1 MRKSKLL
8 VLLIIAMLIP
18 IITVLAYLSPSAEAS
33 SFNYQYTASTAPPF
47 VTTID
52 GKSTEVYCSQA
63 GGSLWTSWGVITFY
77 SKSTHDMSPGLAYAL
92 RQCCSMNSRQNLIWM
107 TDISDNISAPS
118 WHPDYD
124 DALVQYNK
132 IAGFNEYYSKL
143 QESGKDVTFE
153 ETDATLQSSENGV
166 FKLGPFKLSFYKSAY
181 SGISRLYL
189 KTDVG
194 TEIEVSRVNFGGYT
208 GSVSDI
214 ASGEEFYV
222 LLSQEDAGKASKV
235 KLVAEYKYE
244 EASGT
249 YTYFEPDDAHKTM
262 SGRTVQRLVTIDY
275 TGGPQKVDDDS
286 PEIELTIDLAGKVFK
301 DNPASKD
308 GTEDGILSTG
318 DEMLEGIE
326 VTLFDS
332 TGAEI
337 AKTTTDKDGYYEF
350 LDQPASKQYYVR
362 FKYNGQLYEPTT
374 YQRVS
379 KVIDNAG
386 TLGPTTIAERS
397 YATDGKQN
405 RQNFNNKFTPVDST
419 HTVPDRDDTTNAAF
433 DIYAYTGPNGMEEL
447 KQYGVSN
454 SKEELLNINFGIKD
468 REQFDMN
475 LRKDLVKVDLNI
487 NGKSHTYDYP
497 GGEQDLEVDI
507 RGTDIPDYNRAIRSS
522 DLQYKAAEQYDQDA
536 DKLQV
541 YVTYKI
547 QLKNQSVGK
556 ITGYVT
562 DLADYYDTSYEY
574 VRSYDENEQEITWE
588 QQSDISGAGKT
599 YHTMHTTALANQGID
614 DKKWIFV
621 EYKVTNDALRALL
634 EEKQSTKENFA
645 QISGYKNTYRE
656 DRKDLNGQLITNAGE
671 NAGLIDIDSTP
682 ANLNPTDSA
691 VQEFVAYS
699 KTDEYQ
705 ALGGEDKTKQS
716 MAIFEDDADA
726 APGLKLIVDDTN
738 KRRLTGTVFED
749 TALAEKLEED
759 NERIGDGAYE
769 DGDNLVNQVK
779 VQLICTN
786 GDVEVKETRTND
798 QGAYEFTDYIPGDYT
813 IKFTY
818 GDYESLVAVQPN
830 NEMYTGQDYK
840 STIYQEANYS
850 DAYWYNNN
858 IDTKI
863 NDAKD
868 DQTRREEVNKY
879 SEDLKYTNATVL
891 NSTAQT
897 DEATLRTLADNTN
910 MNANTAQMSM
920 EIEYVGQENTEYT
933 VRNIDFG
940 IIERP
945 RTKIVLGKNVSHIKL
960 TSTDGTTIF
969 DTNQSTS
976 NLTWKENK
984 YNDRGN
990 MVSTGLVQ
998 GTVDENLL
1006 YGSTL
1011 NVRYTLE
1018 IRNHS
1023 EVDYNE
1029 KSYYVTGVVKDRST
1043 MNRIEP
1049 TSVIEYVPNVLQY
1062 DVELTKANGKVTI
1075 NNTTAT
1081 GNNSVSEW
1089 GIEGNNDLWQ
1099 ILASKRENKNL
1110 PDSYRD
1116 TLLEAGAFDE
1126 ANKTIDEILVTDL
1139 NGVKAKLAR
1148 NDKINLTD
1156 VLTLTRVIART
1167 EDTSNA
1173 DEIQNIAEVIR
1184 LTIDNGRRPYYED
1197 TTNKEVVEIPGNTYP
1212 STLKNI
1218 EEVDT
1223 GRAEVLTFVVPFG
1236 ANRQLTLIVIAIV
1249 SLGIL
1254 VAGIVVIKKKVL

>member
-1 MRKSKLL
+1 MKRFKLL

-47 VTTID
+47 VTNID
-52 GKSTEVYCSQA
+52 GKDTEVYCSQS
-63 GGSLWTSWGVITFY
+63 GGSLWSSWRLTFY
-77 SKSTHDMSPGLAYAL
+77 SQDTHSMSPGLAYAL
-92 RQCCSMNSRQNLIWM
+92 RQCCSINSRQNLVWM
-107 TDISDNISAPS
+107 SEISDNITTPS
-118 WHPDYD
+118 WKPDYD
-124 DALVQYNK
+124 DALIQYNK

-143 QESGKDVTFE
+143 QEAGKEVKFE
-153 ETDATLQSSENGV
+153 DTNATLQDSENGV
-166 FKLGPFKLSFYKSAY
+166 FKLGPFKVSFYKSAY
-181 SGISRLYL
+181 SGISKLYL

-194 TEIEVSRVNFGGYT
+194 TEIEVNRVNFGGYT

-214 ASGEEFYV
+214 DSGEEFYV
-222 LLSQEDAGKASKV
+222 LLSQADAGQASKV
-235 KLVAEYKYE
+235 SLVAEYKYE

-249 YTYFEPDDAHKTM
+249 YTYYKPDKSHQTM
-262 SGRTVQRLVTIDY
+262 DGRTVQRLVTIDY
-275 TGGPQKVDDDS
+275 TGGPQKDDADS

-301 DNPASKD
+301 DNLANKD
-308 GTEDGILSTG
+308 GTEDGIISTG

-350 LDQPASKQYYVR
+350 KDQPASKQYYVR

-379 KVIDNAG
+379 KIIDNAG

-447 KQYGVSN
+447 KYYGVSN

-475 LRKDLVKVDLNI
+475 LRKDLVKVDLHI
-487 NGKSHTYDYP
+487 NGKSHTYNYP

-522 DLQYKAAEQYDQDA
+522 DLQYKAAAQYDQDP

-541 YVTYKI
+541 IVTYKI
-547 QLKNQSVGK
+547 QLRNQSVGK

-574 VRSYDENEQEITWE
+574 IRSYDENEKDITWE
-588 QQSDISGAGKT
+588 QQSDISGSGKT
-599 YHTMHTTALANQGID
+599 YHTMHTTALADQGID

-634 EEKQSTKENFA
+634 EEGSSTKENFA
-645 QISGYKNTYRE
+645 QISGYRNTYRE
-656 DRKDLNGQLITNAGE
+656 ERKDLNGQVITNAGE
-671 NAGLIDIDSTP
+671 NAGLIDVDSTP
-682 ANLNPTDSA
+682 ANLNPTDSR

-699 KTDEYQ
+699 KTEEYQ
-705 ALGGEDKTKQS
+705 ALGGEEKTKQS

-726 APGLKLIVDDTN
+726 APGLKLIVDDAN

-749 TALAEKLEED
+749 AALAEKLKND

-786 GDVEVKETRTND
+786 GDVEVKEARTND

-813 IKFTY
+813 VKFTY
-818 GDYESLVAVQPN
+818 GDYESLIAVQPN
-830 NEMYTGQDYK
+830 SEMYTGQDYK
-840 STIYQEANYS
+840 STIYQESNYS
-850 DAYWYNNN
+850 DTYWYNNN

-891 NSTAQT
+891 NSTVQT
-897 DEATLRTLADNTN
+897 DEATLRTLADKTN

-920 EIEYVGQENTEYT
+920 EIEYVGQENTEYS

-945 RTKIVLGKNVSHIKL
+945 RSDIYVEKTVSNLKL
-960 TSTDGTTIF
+960 STAGDGQTIF
-969 DTNQSTS
+969 NSNQSVS
-976 NLTWKENK
+976 NLTWKPNTREN
-984 YNDRGN
+984 RG
-990 MVSTGLVQ
+990 LIQ
-998 GTVDENLL
+998 ATVDENLL
-1006 YGSTL
+1006 HGATLELTFSIKVVNTGETDYDDETYYNTGVITDVNKIVTLDPAVVADYVSNNLSFDISKNSGWQEITDKTVLTSGDDPYIKAVDENAFNGLQKVIVSTSDNPIVQSDPLVPEKAKDKAGKQSETQSATVFLTKVIASDGST
-1011 NVRYTLE
+1011 T
-1018 IRNHS
+1018 
-1023 EVDYNE
+1023 DD
-1029 KSYYVTGVVKDRST
+1029 T
-1043 MNRIEP
+1043 
-1049 TSVIEYVPNVLQY
+1049 EY
-1062 DVELTKANGKVTI
+1062 E
-1075 NNTTAT
+1075 NT
-1081 GNNSVSEW
+1081 
-1089 GIEGNNDLWQ
+1089 
-1099 ILASKRENKNL
+1099 
-1110 PDSYRD
+1110 
-1116 TLLEAGAFDE
+1116 
-1126 ANKTIDEILVTDL
+1126 
-1139 NGVKAKLAR
+1139 
-1148 NDKINLTD
+1148 
-1156 VLTLTRVIART
+1156 
-1167 EDTSNA
+1167 
-1173 DEIQNIAEVIR
+1173 AEVIESI
-1184 LTIDNGRRPYYED
+1184 TTNGRRTYNAD
-1197 TTNKEVVEIPGNTYP
+1197 VVSIPGNYNLGEP
-1212 STLKNI
+1212 
-1218 EEVDT
+1218 DT
-1223 GRAEVLTFVVPFG
+1223 AQSERIAIVPPFG
-1236 ANRQLTLIVIAIV
+1236 AADAVKYILIGIAIIGV
-1249 SLGIL
+1249 LG
-1254 VAGIVVIKKKVL
+1254 VGIFLIKRKVLTK

>member
-143 QESGKDVTFE
+143 QEAGKEVKFE
-153 ETDATLQSSENGV
+153 DTNATLQDSENGV
-166 FKLGPFKLSFYKSAY
+166 FKLGPFKVSFYKSAY
-181 SGISRLYL
+181 SGISKLYL

-194 TEIEVSRVNFGGYT
+194 TEIEVNRVNFGGYT

-214 ASGEEFYV
+214 DSGEEFYV
-222 LLSQEDAGKASKV
+222 LLSQADAGQASKV
-235 KLVAEYKYE
+235 SLVAEYKYE

-249 YTYFEPDDAHKTM
+249 YTYYKPDKSHQTM
-262 SGRTVQRLVTIDY
+262 DGRTVQRLVTIDY
-275 TGGPQKVDDDS
+275 TGGPQKDDADS

-301 DNPASKD
+301 DNLANKD
-308 GTEDGILSTG
+308 GTEDGIISTG

-350 LDQPASKQYYVR
+350 KDQPASKQYYVR

-379 KVIDNAG
+379 KIIDNAG

-447 KQYGVSN
+447 KYYGVSN

-475 LRKDLVKVDLNI
+475 LRKDLVKVDLHI
-487 NGKSHTYDYP
+487 NGKSHTYNYP

-522 DLQYKAAEQYDQDA
+522 DLQYKAAAQYDQDP

-541 YVTYKI
+541 IVTYKI
-547 QLKNQSVGK
+547 QLRNQSVGK

-574 VRSYDENEQEITWE
+574 IRSYDENEKDITWE
-588 QQSDISGAGKT
+588 QQSDISGSGKT
-599 YHTMHTTALANQGID
+599 YHTMHTTALADQGID

-634 EEKQSTKENFA
+634 EEGSSTKENFA
-645 QISGYKNTYRE
+645 QISGYRNTYRE
-656 DRKDLNGQLITNAGE
+656 ERKDLNGQVITNAGE
-671 NAGLIDIDSTP
+671 NAGLIDVDSTP
-682 ANLNPTDSA
+682 ANLNPTDSR

-699 KTDEYQ
+699 KTEEYQ
-705 ALGGEDKTKQS
+705 ALGGEEKTKQS

-726 APGLKLIVDDTN
+726 APGLKLIVDDAN

-749 TALAEKLEED
+749 AALAEKLKND

-786 GDVEVKETRTND
+786 GDVEVKEARTND

-813 IKFTY
+813 VKFTY
-818 GDYESLVAVQPN
+818 GDYESLIAVQPN
-830 NEMYTGQDYK
+830 SEMYTGQDYK
-840 STIYQEANYS
+840 STIYQESNYS
-850 DAYWYNNN
+850 DTYWYNNN

-897 DEATLRTLADNTN
+897 DEATLRTLADKTN

-920 EIEYVGQENTEYT
+920 EIEYVGQENTEYS

-945 RTKIVLGKNVSHIKL
+945 RSDIYVEKTVSNLKL
-960 TSTDGTTIF
+960 STAGDGQTIF
-969 DTNQSTS
+969 NSNQSVS
-976 NLTWKENK
+976 NLTWKPNTREN
-984 YNDRGN
+984 RG
-990 MVSTGLVQ
+990 LIQ
-998 GTVDENLL
+998 ATVDENLL
-1006 YGSTL
+1006 HGATLELTFSIKVVNTGETDYDDETYYNTGVITDVNKIVTLDPAVVADYVSNNLSFDISKNSGWQEITDKTVLTSGDDPYIKAVDENAFNGLQKVIVSTSDNPIVQSDPLVPEKAKDKAGKQSETQSATVFLTKVIASDGST
-1011 NVRYTLE
+1011 T
-1018 IRNHS
+1018 
-1023 EVDYNE
+1023 DD
-1029 KSYYVTGVVKDRST
+1029 T
-1043 MNRIEP
+1043 
-1049 TSVIEYVPNVLQY
+1049 EY
-1062 DVELTKANGKVTI
+1062 E
-1075 NNTTAT
+1075 NT
-1081 GNNSVSEW
+1081 
-1089 GIEGNNDLWQ
+1089 
-1099 ILASKRENKNL
+1099 
-1110 PDSYRD
+1110 
-1116 TLLEAGAFDE
+1116 
-1126 ANKTIDEILVTDL
+1126 
-1139 NGVKAKLAR
+1139 
-1148 NDKINLTD
+1148 
-1156 VLTLTRVIART
+1156 
-1167 EDTSNA
+1167 
-1173 DEIQNIAEVIR
+1173 AEVIESI
-1184 LTIDNGRRPYYED
+1184 TTNGRRTYNAD
-1197 TTNKEVVEIPGNTYP
+1197 VVSIPGNYNLGEP
-1212 STLKNI
+1212 
-1218 EEVDT
+1218 DT
-1223 GRAEVLTFVVPFG
+1223 AQSERIAIVPPFG
-1236 ANRQLTLIVIAIV
+1236 AADAVKYILIGIAIIGV
-1249 SLGIL
+1249 LG
-1254 VAGIVVIKKKVL
+1254 VGIFLIKRKVLTK

>member
-1 MRKSKLL
+1 MKRFKLL
-8 VLLIIAMLIP
+8 ALIITAILIP
-18 IITVLAYLSPSAEAS
+18 MIAVLAYLSPISQAS
-33 SFNYQYTASTAPPF
+33 SFVYQYNVTNGAPPF
-47 VTTID
+47 VTNID
-52 GKSTEVYCSQA
+52 GKDTEVYCSQS
-63 GGSLWTSWGVITFY
+63 GGSLWSSWRLTFY
-77 SKSTHDMSPGLAYAL
+77 SQDTHSMSPGLAYAL
-92 RQCCSMNSRQNLIWM
+92 SQCCSINSRQNLVWM
-107 TDISDNISAPS
+107 SEISDNITTPS
-118 WHPDYD
+118 WKPDYD
-124 DALVQYNK
+124 DALIQYNK

-143 QESGKDVTFE
+143 QEAGKEVKFE
-153 ETDATLQSSENGV
+153 DTNATLQDSENGV
-166 FKLGPFKLSFYKSAY
+166 FKLGPFKVSFYKSAY
-181 SGISRLYL
+181 SGISKLYL

-194 TEIEVSRVNFGGYT
+194 TEIEVNRVNFGGYT

-214 ASGEEFYV
+214 DSGEEFYV
-222 LLSQEDAGKASKV
+222 LLSQADAGQASKV
-235 KLVAEYKYE
+235 SLVAEYKYE

-249 YTYFEPDDAHKTM
+249 YTYYKPDKSHQTM
-262 SGRTVQRLVTIDY
+262 DGRTVQRLVTIDY
-275 TGGPQKVDDDS
+275 TGGPQKDDADS

-301 DNPASKD
+301 DNLANKD
-308 GTEDGILSTG
+308 GTEDGIISTG

-350 LDQPASKQYYVR
+350 KDQPASKQYYVR

-379 KVIDNAG
+379 KIIDNAG

-447 KQYGVSN
+447 KYYGVSN

-475 LRKDLVKVDLNI
+475 LRKDLVKVDLHI
-487 NGKSHTYDYP
+487 NGKSHTYNYP

-522 DLQYKAAEQYDQDA
+522 DLQYKAAAQYDQDP

-541 YVTYKI
+541 IVTYKI
-547 QLKNQSVGK
+547 QLRNQSVGK

-574 VRSYDENEQEITWE
+574 IRSYDENEKDITWE
-588 QQSDISGAGKT
+588 QQSDISGSGKT
-599 YHTMHTTALANQGID
+599 YHTMHTTALADQGID

-634 EEKQSTKENFA
+634 EEGSSTKENFA
-645 QISGYKNTYRE
+645 QISGYRNTYRE
-656 DRKDLNGQLITNAGE
+656 ERKDLNGQVITNAGE
-671 NAGLIDIDSTP
+671 NAGLIDVDSTP
-682 ANLNPTDSA
+682 ANLNPTDSR

-699 KTDEYQ
+699 KTEEYQ
-705 ALGGEDKTKQS
+705 ALGGEEKTKQS

-726 APGLKLIVDDTN
+726 APGLKLIVDDAN

-749 TALAEKLEED
+749 AALAEKLKND

-786 GDVEVKETRTND
+786 GDVEVKEARTND

-813 IKFTY
+813 VKFTY
-818 GDYESLVAVQPN
+818 GDYESLIAVQPN
-830 NEMYTGQDYK
+830 SEMYTGQDYK
-840 STIYQEANYS
+840 STIYQESNYS
-850 DAYWYNNN
+850 DTYWYNNN

-897 DEATLRTLADNTN
+897 DEATLRTLADKTN

-920 EIEYVGQENTEYT
+920 EIEYVGQENTEYS

-945 RTKIVLGKNVSHIKL
+945 RSDIYVEKTVSNLKL
-960 TSTDGTTIF
+960 STAGDGQTIF
-969 DTNQSTS
+969 NSNQSVS
-976 NLTWKENK
+976 NLTWKPNTREN
-984 YNDRGN
+984 RG
-990 MVSTGLVQ
+990 LIQ
-998 GTVDENLL
+998 ATVDENLL
-1006 YGSTL
+1006 HGATLELTFSIKVVNTGETDYDDETYYNTGVITDVNKIVTLDPAVVADYVSNNLSFDISKNSGWQEITDKTVLTSGDDPYIKAVDENAFNGLQKVIVSTSDNPIVQSDPLVPEKAKDKAGKQSETQSATVFLTKVIASDGST
-1011 NVRYTLE
+1011 T
-1018 IRNHS
+1018 
-1023 EVDYNE
+1023 DD
-1029 KSYYVTGVVKDRST
+1029 T
-1043 MNRIEP
+1043 
-1049 TSVIEYVPNVLQY
+1049 EY
-1062 DVELTKANGKVTI
+1062 E
-1075 NNTTAT
+1075 NT
-1081 GNNSVSEW
+1081 
-1089 GIEGNNDLWQ
+1089 
-1099 ILASKRENKNL
+1099 
-1110 PDSYRD
+1110 
-1116 TLLEAGAFDE
+1116 
-1126 ANKTIDEILVTDL
+1126 
-1139 NGVKAKLAR
+1139 
-1148 NDKINLTD
+1148 
-1156 VLTLTRVIART
+1156 
-1167 EDTSNA
+1167 
-1173 DEIQNIAEVIR
+1173 AEVIESI
-1184 LTIDNGRRPYYED
+1184 TTNGRRTYNAD
-1197 TTNKEVVEIPGNTYP
+1197 VVSIPGNYNLGEP
-1212 STLKNI
+1212 
-1218 EEVDT
+1218 DT
-1223 GRAEVLTFVVPFG
+1223 AQSERIAIVPPFG
-1236 ANRQLTLIVIAIV
+1236 AADAVKYILIGIAIIGV
-1249 SLGIL
+1249 LG
-1254 VAGIVVIKKKVL
+1254 VGIFLIKRKVLTK

>member
-1 MRKSKLL
+1 MKRFKLL
-8 VLLIIAMLIP
+8 ALIITAILIP
-18 IITVLAYLSPSAEAS
+18 MIAVLAYLSPISQAS
-33 SFNYQYTASTAPPF
+33 SFVYQYNVTNGAPPF
-47 VTTID
+47 VTNID
-52 GKSTEVYCSQA
+52 GKDTEVYCSQS
-63 GGSLWTSWGVITFY
+63 GGSLWSSWRLTFY
-77 SKSTHDMSPGLAYAL
+77 SQDTHSMSPGLAYAL
-92 RQCCSMNSRQNLIWM
+92 RQCCSINSRQNLVWM
-107 TDISDNISAPS
+107 SEISDNITTQS
-118 WHPDYD
+118 WKPDYD
-124 DALVQYNK
+124 DALIQYNK

-143 QESGKDVTFE
+143 QEAGKEVKFE
-153 ETDATLQSSENGV
+153 DTNATLQDSENGV
-166 FKLGPFKLSFYKSAY
+166 FKLGPFKVSFYKSAY
-181 SGISRLYL
+181 SGISKLYL

-194 TEIEVSRVNFGGYT
+194 TEIEVNRVNFGGYT

-214 ASGEEFYV
+214 DSGEEFYV
-222 LLSQEDAGKASKV
+222 LLSQADAGQASKV
-235 KLVAEYKYE
+235 SLVAEYKYE

-249 YTYFEPDDAHKTM
+249 YTYYKPDKSHQTM
-262 SGRTVQRLVTIDY
+262 DGRTVQRLVTIDY
-275 TGGPQKVDDDS
+275 TGGPQKDDADS

-301 DNPASKD
+301 DNLANKD
-308 GTEDGILSTG
+308 GTEDGIISTG

-350 LDQPASKQYYVR
+350 KDQPASKQYYVR

-379 KVIDNAG
+379 KIIDNAG

-447 KQYGVSN
+447 KYYGVSN

-475 LRKDLVKVDLNI
+475 LRKDLVKVDLHI
-487 NGKSHTYDYP
+487 NGKSHTYNYP

-522 DLQYKAAEQYDQDA
+522 DLQYKAAAQYDQDP

-541 YVTYKI
+541 IVTYKI
-547 QLKNQSVGK
+547 QLRNQSVGK

-574 VRSYDENEQEITWE
+574 IRSYDENEKDITWE
-588 QQSDISGAGKT
+588 QQSDISGSGKT
-599 YHTMHTTALANQGID
+599 YHTMHTTALADQGID

-634 EEKQSTKENFA
+634 EEGSSTKENFA
-645 QISGYKNTYRE
+645 QISGYRNTYRE
-656 DRKDLNGQLITNAGE
+656 ERKDLNGQVITNAGE
-671 NAGLIDIDSTP
+671 NAGLIDVDSTP
-682 ANLNPTDSA
+682 ANLNPTDSR

-699 KTDEYQ
+699 KTEEYQ
-705 ALGGEDKTKQS
+705 ALGGEEKTKQS

-726 APGLKLIVDDTN
+726 APGLKLIVDDAN

-749 TALAEKLEED
+749 AALAEKLKND

-786 GDVEVKETRTND
+786 GDVEVKEARTND

-813 IKFTY
+813 VKFTY
-818 GDYESLVAVQPN
+818 GDYESLIAVQPN
-830 NEMYTGQDYK
+830 SEMYTGQDYK
-840 STIYQEANYS
+840 STIYQESNYS
-850 DAYWYNNN
+850 DTYWYNNN

-897 DEATLRTLADNTN
+897 DEATLRTLADKTN

-920 EIEYVGQENTEYT
+920 EIEYVGQENTEYS

-945 RTKIVLGKNVSHIKL
+945 RSDIYVEKTVSNLKL
-960 TSTDGTTIF
+960 STAGDGQTIF
-969 DTNQSTS
+969 NSNQSVS
-976 NLTWKENK
+976 NLTWKPNTREN
-984 YNDRGN
+984 RG
-990 MVSTGLVQ
+990 LIQ
-998 GTVDENLL
+998 ATVDENLL
-1006 YGSTL
+1006 HGATLELTFSIKVVNTGETDYDDETYYNTGVITDVNKIVTLDPAVVADYVSNNLSFDISKNSGWQEITDKTVLTSGDDPYIKAVDENAFNGLQKVIVSTSDNPIVQSDPLVPEKAKDKAGKQSETQSATVFLTKVIASDGST
-1011 NVRYTLE
+1011 T
-1018 IRNHS
+1018 
-1023 EVDYNE
+1023 DD
-1029 KSYYVTGVVKDRST
+1029 T
-1043 MNRIEP
+1043 
-1049 TSVIEYVPNVLQY
+1049 EY
-1062 DVELTKANGKVTI
+1062 E
-1075 NNTTAT
+1075 NT
-1081 GNNSVSEW
+1081 
-1089 GIEGNNDLWQ
+1089 
-1099 ILASKRENKNL
+1099 
-1110 PDSYRD
+1110 
-1116 TLLEAGAFDE
+1116 
-1126 ANKTIDEILVTDL
+1126 
-1139 NGVKAKLAR
+1139 
-1148 NDKINLTD
+1148 
-1156 VLTLTRVIART
+1156 
-1167 EDTSNA
+1167 
-1173 DEIQNIAEVIR
+1173 AEVIESI
-1184 LTIDNGRRPYYED
+1184 TTNGRRTYNAD
-1197 TTNKEVVEIPGNTYP
+1197 VVSIPGNYNLGEP
-1212 STLKNI
+1212 
-1218 EEVDT
+1218 DT
-1223 GRAEVLTFVVPFG
+1223 AQSERIAIVPPFG
-1236 ANRQLTLIVIAIV
+1236 AADAVKYILIGIAIIGV
-1249 SLGIL
+1249 LG
-1254 VAGIVVIKKKVL
+1254 VGIFLIKRKVLTK

>member
-1 MRKSKLL
+1 MKRFKLL
-8 VLLIIAMLIP
+8 ALIITAILIP
-18 IITVLAYLSPSAEAS
+18 MIAVLAYLSPISQAS
-33 SFNYQYTASTAPPF
+33 SFVYQYNVTNGAPPF
-47 VTTID
+47 VTNID
-52 GKSTEVYCSQA
+52 GKDTEVYCSQS
-63 GGSLWTSWGVITFY
+63 GGSLWSSWRLTFY
-77 SKSTHDMSPGLAYAL
+77 SQDTHSMSPGLAYAL
-92 RQCCSMNSRQNLIWM
+92 RQCCSINSRQNLVWM
-107 TDISDNISAPS
+107 SEISDNITTPS
-118 WHPDYD
+118 WKPDYD
-124 DALVQYNK
+124 DALIQYNK

-143 QESGKDVTFE
+143 QEAGKEVKFE
-153 ETDATLQSSENGV
+153 DTNATLQDSENGV
-166 FKLGPFKLSFYKSAY
+166 FKLGPFKVSFYKSAY
-181 SGISRLYL
+181 SGISKLYL

-194 TEIEVSRVNFGGYT
+194 TEIEVNRVNFGGYT

-214 ASGEEFYV
+214 DSGEEFYV
-222 LLSQEDAGKASKV
+222 LLSQADAGQASKV
-235 KLVAEYKYE
+235 SLVAEYKYE

-249 YTYFEPDDAHKTM
+249 YTYYKPDKSHQTM
-262 SGRTVQRLVTIDY
+262 DGRTVQRLVTIDY
-275 TGGPQKVDDDS
+275 TGGPQKDDADS

-301 DNPASKD
+301 DNLANKD
-308 GTEDGILSTG
+308 GTEDGIISTG

-350 LDQPASKQYYVR
+350 KDQPASKQYYVR

-379 KVIDNAG
+379 KIIDNAG

-447 KQYGVSN
+447 KYYGVSN

-475 LRKDLVKVDLNI
+475 LRKDLVKVDLHI
-487 NGKSHTYDYP
+487 NGKSHTYNYP

-522 DLQYKAAEQYDQDA
+522 DLQYKAAAQYDQDP

-541 YVTYKI
+541 IVTYKI
-547 QLKNQSVGK
+547 QLRNQSVGK

-574 VRSYDENEQEITWE
+574 IRSYDENEKDITWE
-588 QQSDISGAGKT
+588 QQSDISGSGKT
-599 YHTMHTTALANQGID
+599 YHTMHTTALADQGID

-634 EEKQSTKENFA
+634 EEGSSTKENFA
-645 QISGYKNTYRE
+645 QISGYRNTYRE
-656 DRKDLNGQLITNAGE
+656 ERKDLNGQVITNAGE
-671 NAGLIDIDSTP
+671 NAGLIDVDSTP
-682 ANLNPTDSA
+682 ANLNPTDSR

-699 KTDEYQ
+699 KTEEYQ
-705 ALGGEDKTKQS
+705 ALGGEEKTKQS

-726 APGLKLIVDDTN
+726 APGLKLIVDDAN

-749 TALAEKLEED
+749 AALAEKLKND

-786 GDVEVKETRTND
+786 GDVEVKEARTND

-813 IKFTY
+813 VKFTY
-818 GDYESLVAVQPN
+818 GDYESLIAVQPN
-830 NEMYTGQDYK
+830 SEMYTGQDYK
-840 STIYQEANYS
+840 STIYQESNYS
-850 DAYWYNNN
+850 DTYWYNNN

-897 DEATLRTLADNTN
+897 DEATLRTLADKTN

-920 EIEYVGQENTEYT
+920 EIEYVGQENTEYS

-945 RTKIVLGKNVSHIKL
+945 RSDIYVEKTVSNLKL
-960 TSTDGTTIF
+960 STAGDGQTIF
-969 DTNQSTS
+969 NSNQSVS
-976 NLTWKENK
+976 NLTWKPNTREN
-984 YNDRGN
+984 RG
-990 MVSTGLVQ
+990 LIQ
-998 GTVDENLL
+998 ATVDENLL
-1006 YGSTL
+1006 HGATLELTFSIKVVNTGETDYDDETYYNTGVITDVNKIVTLDPAVVADYVSNNLSFDISKNSGWQEITDKTVLTSGDDPYIKAVDENAFNGLQKVIVSTSDNPIVQSVPLVPEKAKDKAGKQSETQSATVFLTKVIASDGST
-1011 NVRYTLE
+1011 T
-1018 IRNHS
+1018 
-1023 EVDYNE
+1023 DD
-1029 KSYYVTGVVKDRST
+1029 T
-1043 MNRIEP
+1043 
-1049 TSVIEYVPNVLQY
+1049 EY
-1062 DVELTKANGKVTI
+1062 E
-1075 NNTTAT
+1075 NT
-1081 GNNSVSEW
+1081 
-1089 GIEGNNDLWQ
+1089 
-1099 ILASKRENKNL
+1099 
-1110 PDSYRD
+1110 
-1116 TLLEAGAFDE
+1116 
-1126 ANKTIDEILVTDL
+1126 
-1139 NGVKAKLAR
+1139 
-1148 NDKINLTD
+1148 
-1156 VLTLTRVIART
+1156 
-1167 EDTSNA
+1167 
-1173 DEIQNIAEVIR
+1173 AEVIESI
-1184 LTIDNGRRPYYED
+1184 TTNGRRTYNAD
-1197 TTNKEVVEIPGNTYP
+1197 VVSIPGNYNLGEP
-1212 STLKNI
+1212 
-1218 EEVDT
+1218 DT
-1223 GRAEVLTFVVPFG
+1223 AQSERIAIVPPFG
-1236 ANRQLTLIVIAIV
+1236 AADAVKYILIGIAIIGV
-1249 SLGIL
+1249 LG
-1254 VAGIVVIKKKVL
+1254 VGIFLIKRKVLTK

>member
-1 MRKSKLL
+1 MKRFKLL
-8 VLLIIAMLIP
+8 ALIITAILIP
-18 IITVLAYLSPSAEAS
+18 MIAVLAYLSPISQAS
-33 SFNYQYTASTAPPF
+33 SFVYQYNVTNGAPPF
-47 VTTID
+47 VTNID
-52 GKSTEVYCSQA
+52 GKDTEVYCSQS
-63 GGSLWTSWGVITFY
+63 GGSLWSSWRLTFY
-77 SKSTHDMSPGLAYAL
+77 SQDTHSMSPGLAYAL
-92 RQCCSMNSRQNLIWM
+92 RQCCSINSRQNLVWM
-107 TDISDNISAPS
+107 SEISDNITTPS
-118 WHPDYD
+118 WKPDYD
-124 DALVQYNK
+124 DALIQYNK

-143 QESGKDVTFE
+143 QEAGKEVKFE
-153 ETDATLQSSENGV
+153 DTNATLQDSENGV
-166 FKLGPFKLSFYKSAY
+166 FKLGPFKVSFYKSAY
-181 SGISRLYL
+181 SGISKLYL

-194 TEIEVSRVNFGGYT
+194 TEIEVNRVNFGGYT

-214 ASGEEFYV
+214 DSGEEFYV
-222 LLSQEDAGKASKV
+222 LLSQADAGQASKV
-235 KLVAEYKYE
+235 SLVAEYKYE

-249 YTYFEPDDAHKTM
+249 YTYYKPDKSHQTM
-262 SGRTVQRLVTIDY
+262 DGRTVQRLVTIDY
-275 TGGPQKVDDDS
+275 TGGPQKDDADS

-301 DNPASKD
+301 DNLANKD
-308 GTEDGILSTG
+308 GTEDGIISTG

-350 LDQPASKQYYVR
+350 KEQPASKQYYVR

-379 KVIDNAG
+379 KIIDNAG

-447 KQYGVSN
+447 KYYGVSN

-475 LRKDLVKVDLNI
+475 LRKDLVKVDLHI
-487 NGKSHTYDYP
+487 NGKSHTYNYP

-522 DLQYKAAEQYDQDA
+522 DLQYKAAAQYDQDP

-541 YVTYKI
+541 IVTYKI
-547 QLKNQSVGK
+547 QLRNQSVGK

-574 VRSYDENEQEITWE
+574 IRSYDENEKDITWE
-588 QQSDISGAGKT
+588 QQSDISGSGKT
-599 YHTMHTTALANQGID
+599 YHTMHTTALADQGID

-634 EEKQSTKENFA
+634 EEGSSTKENFA
-645 QISGYKNTYRE
+645 QISGYRNTYRE
-656 DRKDLNGQLITNAGE
+656 ERKDLNGQVITNAGE
-671 NAGLIDIDSTP
+671 NAGLIDVDSTP
-682 ANLNPTDSA
+682 ANLNPTDSR

-699 KTDEYQ
+699 KTEEYQ
-705 ALGGEDKTKQS
+705 ALGGEEKTKQS

-726 APGLKLIVDDTN
+726 APGLKLIVDDAN

-749 TALAEKLEED
+749 AALAEKLKND

-786 GDVEVKETRTND
+786 GDVEVKEARTND

-813 IKFTY
+813 VKFTY
-818 GDYESLVAVQPN
+818 GDYESLIAVQPN
-830 NEMYTGQDYK
+830 SEMYTGQDYK
-840 STIYQEANYS
+840 STIYQESNYS
-850 DAYWYNNN
+850 DTYWYNNN

-897 DEATLRTLADNTN
+897 DEATLRTLADKTN

-920 EIEYVGQENTEYT
+920 EIEYVGQENTEYS

-945 RTKIVLGKNVSHIKL
+945 RSDIYVEKTVSNLKL
-960 TSTDGTTIF
+960 STAGDGQTIF
-969 DTNQSTS
+969 NSNQSVS
-976 NLTWKENK
+976 NLTWKPNTREN
-984 YNDRGN
+984 RG
-990 MVSTGLVQ
+990 LIQ
-998 GTVDENLL
+998 ATVDENLL
-1006 YGSTL
+1006 HGATLELTFSIKVVNTGETDYDDETYYNTGVITDVNKIVTLDPAVVADYVSNNLSFDISKNSGWQEITDKTVLTSGDDPYIKAVDENAFNGLQKVIVSTSDNPIVQSDPLVPEKAKDKAGKQSETQSATVFLTKVIASDGST
-1011 NVRYTLE
+1011 T
-1018 IRNHS
+1018 
-1023 EVDYNE
+1023 DD
-1029 KSYYVTGVVKDRST
+1029 T
-1043 MNRIEP
+1043 
-1049 TSVIEYVPNVLQY
+1049 EY
-1062 DVELTKANGKVTI
+1062 E
-1075 NNTTAT
+1075 NT
-1081 GNNSVSEW
+1081 
-1089 GIEGNNDLWQ
+1089 
-1099 ILASKRENKNL
+1099 
-1110 PDSYRD
+1110 
-1116 TLLEAGAFDE
+1116 
-1126 ANKTIDEILVTDL
+1126 
-1139 NGVKAKLAR
+1139 
-1148 NDKINLTD
+1148 
-1156 VLTLTRVIART
+1156 
-1167 EDTSNA
+1167 
-1173 DEIQNIAEVIR
+1173 AEVIESI
-1184 LTIDNGRRPYYED
+1184 TTNGRRTYNAD
-1197 TTNKEVVEIPGNTYP
+1197 VVSIPGNYNLGEP
-1212 STLKNI
+1212 
-1218 EEVDT
+1218 DT
-1223 GRAEVLTFVVPFG
+1223 AQSERIAIVPPFG
-1236 ANRQLTLIVIAIV
+1236 AADAVKYILIGIAIIGV
-1249 SLGIL
+1249 LG
-1254 VAGIVVIKKKVL
+1254 VGIFLIKRKVLTK

>member
-1 MRKSKLL
+1 MKRFKLL
-8 VLLIIAMLIP
+8 ALIITAILIP
-18 IITVLAYLSPSAEAS
+18 MIAVLAYLSPISQAS
-33 SFNYQYTASTAPPF
+33 SFVYQYNVTNGAPPF
-47 VTTID
+47 VTNID
-52 GKSTEVYCSQA
+52 GKDTEVYCSQS
-63 GGSLWTSWGVITFY
+63 GGSLWSSWRLTFY
-77 SKSTHDMSPGLAYAL
+77 SQDTHSMSPGLAYAL
-92 RQCCSMNSRQNLIWM
+92 RQCCSINSRQNLVWM
-107 TDISDNISAPS
+107 SEISDNITTPS
-118 WHPDYD
+118 WKPDYD
-124 DALVQYNK
+124 DALIQYNK

-143 QESGKDVTFE
+143 QEAGKEVKFE
-153 ETDATLQSSENGV
+153 DTNATLQDSENGV
-166 FKLGPFKLSFYKSAY
+166 FKLGPFKVSFYKSAY
-181 SGISRLYL
+181 SGISKLYL

-194 TEIEVSRVNFGGYT
+194 TEIEVNRVNFGGYT

-214 ASGEEFYV
+214 DSGEEFYV
-222 LLSQEDAGKASKV
+222 LLSQADAGQASKV
-235 KLVAEYKYE
+235 SLVAEYKYE

-249 YTYFEPDDAHKTM
+249 YTYYKPDKSHQTM
-262 SGRTVQRLVTIDY
+262 DGRTVQRLVTIDY
-275 TGGPQKVDDDS
+275 TGGPQKDDADS

-301 DNPASKD
+301 DNLANKD
-308 GTEDGILSTG
+308 GTEDGIISTG

-350 LDQPASKQYYVR
+350 KDQPASKQYYVR

-379 KVIDNAG
+379 KIIDNAG

-447 KQYGVSN
+447 KYYGVSN

-475 LRKDLVKVDLNI
+475 LRKDLVKVDLHI
-487 NGKSHTYDYP
+487 NGKSHTYNYP

-522 DLQYKAAEQYDQDA
+522 DLQYKAAAQYDQDP

-541 YVTYKI
+541 IVTYKI
-547 QLKNQSVGK
+547 QLRNQSVGK

-574 VRSYDENEQEITWE
+574 IRSYDENEKDITWE
-588 QQSDISGAGKT
+588 QQSDISGSGKT
-599 YHTMHTTALANQGID
+599 YHTMHTTALADQGID

-634 EEKQSTKENFA
+634 EEGSSTKENFV
-645 QISGYKNTYRE
+645 QISGYRNTYRE
-656 DRKDLNGQLITNAGE
+656 ERKDLNGQVITNAGE
-671 NAGLIDIDSTP
+671 NAGLIDVDSTP
-682 ANLNPTDSA
+682 ANLNPTDSR

-699 KTDEYQ
+699 KTEEYQ
-705 ALGGEDKTKQS
+705 ALGGEEKTKQS

-726 APGLKLIVDDTN
+726 APGLKLIVDDAN

-749 TALAEKLEED
+749 AALAEKLKND

-786 GDVEVKETRTND
+786 GDVEVKEARTND

-813 IKFTY
+813 VKFTY
-818 GDYESLVAVQPN
+818 GDYESLIAVQPN
-830 NEMYTGQDYK
+830 SEMYTGQDYK
-840 STIYQEANYS
+840 STIYQESNYS
-850 DAYWYNNN
+850 DTYWYNNN

-897 DEATLRTLADNTN
+897 DEATLRTLADKTN

-920 EIEYVGQENTEYT
+920 EIEYVGQENTEYS

-945 RTKIVLGKNVSHIKL
+945 RSDIYVEKTVSNLKL
-960 TSTDGTTIF
+960 STAGDGQTIF
-969 DTNQSTS
+969 NSNQSVS
-976 NLTWKENK
+976 NLTWKPNTREN
-984 YNDRGN
+984 RG
-990 MVSTGLVQ
+990 LIQ
-998 GTVDENLL
+998 ATVDENLL
-1006 YGSTL
+1006 HGATLELTFSIKVVNTGETDYDDETYYNTGVITDVNKIVTLDPAVVADYVSNNLSFDISKNSGWQEITDKTVLTSGDDPYIKAVDENAFNGLQKVIVSTSDNPIVQSDPLVPEKAKDKAGKQSETQSATVFLTKVIASDGST
-1011 NVRYTLE
+1011 T
-1018 IRNHS
+1018 
-1023 EVDYNE
+1023 DD
-1029 KSYYVTGVVKDRST
+1029 T
-1043 MNRIEP
+1043 
-1049 TSVIEYVPNVLQY
+1049 EY
-1062 DVELTKANGKVTI
+1062 E
-1075 NNTTAT
+1075 NT
-1081 GNNSVSEW
+1081 
-1089 GIEGNNDLWQ
+1089 
-1099 ILASKRENKNL
+1099 
-1110 PDSYRD
+1110 
-1116 TLLEAGAFDE
+1116 
-1126 ANKTIDEILVTDL
+1126 
-1139 NGVKAKLAR
+1139 
-1148 NDKINLTD
+1148 
-1156 VLTLTRVIART
+1156 
-1167 EDTSNA
+1167 
-1173 DEIQNIAEVIR
+1173 AEVIESI
-1184 LTIDNGRRPYYED
+1184 TTNGRRTYNAD
-1197 TTNKEVVEIPGNTYP
+1197 VVSIPGNYNLGEP
-1212 STLKNI
+1212 
-1218 EEVDT
+1218 DT
-1223 GRAEVLTFVVPFG
+1223 AQSERIAIVPPFG
-1236 ANRQLTLIVIAIV
+1236 AADAVKYILIGIAIIGV
-1249 SLGIL
+1249 LG
-1254 VAGIVVIKKKVL
+1254 VGIFLIKRKVLTK

>member
-562 DLADYYDTSYEY
+562 D
-574 VRSYDENEQEITWE
+574 
-588 QQSDISGAGKT
+588 
-599 YHTMHTTALANQGID
+599 
-614 DKKWIFV
+614 
-621 EYKVTNDALRALL
+621 
-634 EEKQSTKENFA
+634 
-645 QISGYKNTYRE
+645 
-656 DRKDLNGQLITNAGE
+656 
-671 NAGLIDIDSTP
+671 
-682 ANLNPTDSA
+682 
-691 VQEFVAYS
+691 
-699 KTDEYQ
+699 
-705 ALGGEDKTKQS
+705 
-716 MAIFEDDADA
+716 
-726 APGLKLIVDDTN
+726 
-738 KRRLTGTVFED
+738 
-749 TALAEKLEED
+749 
-759 NERIGDGAYE
+759 
-769 DGDNLVNQVK
+769 
-779 VQLICTN
+779 
-786 GDVEVKETRTND
+786 
-798 QGAYEFTDYIPGDYT
+798 
-813 IKFTY
+813 
-818 GDYESLVAVQPN
+818 
-830 NEMYTGQDYK
+830 
-840 STIYQEANYS
+840 
-850 DAYWYNNN
+850 
-858 IDTKI
+858 
-863 NDAKD
+863 
-868 DQTRREEVNKY
+868 
-879 SEDLKYTNATVL
+879 
-891 NSTAQT
+891 
-897 DEATLRTLADNTN
+897 
-910 MNANTAQMSM
+910 
-920 EIEYVGQENTEYT
+920 
-933 VRNIDFG
+933 
-940 IIERP
+940 
-945 RTKIVLGKNVSHIKL
+945 
-960 TSTDGTTIF
+960 
-969 DTNQSTS
+969 
-976 NLTWKENK
+976 
-984 YNDRGN
+984 
-990 MVSTGLVQ
+990 
-998 GTVDENLL
+998 
-1006 YGSTL
+1006 
-1011 NVRYTLE
+1011 
-1018 IRNHS
+1018 
-1023 EVDYNE
+1023 
-1029 KSYYVTGVVKDRST
+1029 
-1043 MNRIEP
+1043 
-1049 TSVIEYVPNVLQY
+1049 
-1062 DVELTKANGKVTI
+1062 
-1075 NNTTAT
+1075 
-1081 GNNSVSEW
+1081 
-1089 GIEGNNDLWQ
+1089 
-1099 ILASKRENKNL
+1099 
-1110 PDSYRD
+1110 
-1116 TLLEAGAFDE
+1116 
-1126 ANKTIDEILVTDL
+1126 
-1139 NGVKAKLAR
+1139 
-1148 NDKINLTD
+1148 
-1156 VLTLTRVIART
+1156 
-1167 EDTSNA
+1167 
-1173 DEIQNIAEVIR
+1173 
-1184 LTIDNGRRPYYED
+1184 
-1197 TTNKEVVEIPGNTYP
+1197 
-1212 STLKNI
+1212 
-1218 EEVDT
+1218 
-1223 GRAEVLTFVVPFG
+1223 
-1236 ANRQLTLIVIAIV
+1236 
-1249 SLGIL
+1249 
-1254 VAGIVVIKKKVL
+1254 

>member
-1 MRKSKLL
+1 MKRFKLL
-8 VLLIIAMLIP
+8 ALIITAILIP
-18 IITVLAYLSPSAEAS
+18 MIAVLAYLSPISQAS
-33 SFNYQYTASTAPPF
+33 SFVYQYNVTNGAPPF
-47 VTTID
+47 VTNID
-52 GKSTEVYCSQA
+52 GKDTEVYCSQS
-63 GGSLWTSWGVITFY
+63 GGSLWSSWRLTFY
-77 SKSTHDMSPGLAYAL
+77 SQDTHSMSPGLAYAL
-92 RQCCSMNSRQNLIWM
+92 RQCCSINSRQNLVWM
-107 TDISDNISAPS
+107 SEISDNITTPS
-118 WHPDYD
+118 WKPDYD
-124 DALVQYNK
+124 DALIQYNK

-143 QESGKDVTFE
+143 QEAGKEVKFE
-153 ETDATLQSSENGV
+153 DTNATLQDSENGV
-166 FKLGPFKLSFYKSAY
+166 FKLGPFKVSFYKSAY
-181 SGISRLYL
+181 SGISKLYL

-194 TEIEVSRVNFGGYT
+194 TEIEVNRVNFGGYT

-214 ASGEEFYV
+214 DSGEEFYV
-222 LLSQEDAGKASKV
+222 LLSQADAGQASKV
-235 KLVAEYKYE
+235 SLVAEYKYE

-249 YTYFEPDDAHKTM
+249 YTYYKPDKSHQTM
-262 SGRTVQRLVTIDY
+262 DGRTVQRLVTIDY
-275 TGGPQKVDDDS
+275 TGGPQKDDADS

-301 DNPASKD
+301 DNLANKD
-308 GTEDGILSTG
+308 GTEDGIISTG

-350 LDQPASKQYYVR
+350 KDQPASKQYYVR

-379 KVIDNAG
+379 KIIDNAG

-447 KQYGVSN
+447 KYYGVSN

-475 LRKDLVKVDLNI
+475 LRKDLVKVDLHI
-487 NGKSHTYDYP
+487 NGKSHTYNYP

-522 DLQYKAAEQYDQDA
+522 DLQYKAAAQYDQDP

-541 YVTYKI
+541 IVTYKI
-547 QLKNQSVGK
+547 QLRNQSVGK

-574 VRSYDENEQEITWE
+574 IRSYDENEKDITWE
-588 QQSDISGAGKT
+588 QQSDISGSGKT
-599 YHTMHTTALANQGID
+599 YHTMHTTALADQGID

-634 EEKQSTKENFA
+634 EEGSSTKENFA
-645 QISGYKNTYRE
+645 QISGYRNTYRE
-656 DRKDLNGQLITNAGE
+656 ERKDLNGQVITNAGE
-671 NAGLIDIDSTP
+671 NAGLIDVDSTP
-682 ANLNPTDSA
+682 ANLNPTDSR

-699 KTDEYQ
+699 KTEEYQ
-705 ALGGEDKTKQS
+705 ALGGEEKTKQS

-726 APGLKLIVDDTN
+726 APGLKLIVDDAN

-749 TALAEKLEED
+749 AALAEKLKND

-786 GDVEVKETRTND
+786 GDVEVKEARTND

-813 IKFTY
+813 VKFTY
-818 GDYESLVAVQPN
+818 GDYESLIAVQPN
-830 NEMYTGQDYK
+830 SEMYTGQDYK
-840 STIYQEANYS
+840 STIYQESNYS
-850 DAYWYNNN
+850 DTYWYNNN

-897 DEATLRTLADNTN
+897 DEATLRTLADKTN

-920 EIEYVGQENTEYT
+920 EIEYVGQENTEYS

-945 RTKIVLGKNVSHIKL
+945 RSDIYVEKTVSNLKL
-960 TSTDGTTIF
+960 STAGDGQTIF
-969 DTNQSTS
+969 NSNQSVS
-976 NLTWKENK
+976 NLTWKPNTREN
-984 YNDRGN
+984 RG
-990 MVSTGLVQ
+990 LIQ
-998 GTVDENLL
+998 ATVDENLL
-1006 YGSTL
+1006 HGATLELTFSIKVVNTGETDYDDETYYNTGVITDVNKIVTLDPAVVADYVSNNLSFDISKNSGWQEITDKTVLTSGDDPYIKAVDENAFNGLQKVIVSTSDNPIVQSDPLVPEKAKDKAGKQSETQSATVFLTKVIASDGST
-1011 NVRYTLE
+1011 T
-1018 IRNHS
+1018 
-1023 EVDYNE
+1023 DD
-1029 KSYYVTGVVKDRST
+1029 T
-1043 MNRIEP
+1043 
-1049 TSVIEYVPNVLQY
+1049 EY
-1062 DVELTKANGKVTI
+1062 E
-1075 NNTTAT
+1075 NT
-1081 GNNSVSEW
+1081 
-1089 GIEGNNDLWQ
+1089 
-1099 ILASKRENKNL
+1099 
-1110 PDSYRD
+1110 
-1116 TLLEAGAFDE
+1116 
-1126 ANKTIDEILVTDL
+1126 
-1139 NGVKAKLAR
+1139 
-1148 NDKINLTD
+1148 
-1156 VLTLTRVIART
+1156 
-1167 EDTSNA
+1167 
-1173 DEIQNIAEVIR
+1173 AEVIESIT
-1184 LTIDNGRRPYYED
+1184 TIGRRTYNAD
-1197 TTNKEVVEIPGNTYP
+1197 VVSIPGNYNLGEP
-1212 STLKNI
+1212 
-1218 EEVDT
+1218 DT
-1223 GRAEVLTFVVPFG
+1223 AQSERIAIVPPFG
-1236 ANRQLTLIVIAIV
+1236 AADAVKYILIGIAIIGV
-1249 SLGIL
+1249 LG
-1254 VAGIVVIKKKVL
+1254 VGIFLIKRKVLTK

>member
-1 MRKSKLL
+1 MKRFKLL
-8 VLLIIAMLIP
+8 ALIITAILIP
-18 IITVLAYLSPSAEAS
+18 MIAVLAYLSPISQAS
-33 SFNYQYTASTAPPF
+33 SFVYQYNVTNGAPPF
-47 VTTID
+47 VTNID
-52 GKSTEVYCSQA
+52 GKDTEVYCSQS
-63 GGSLWTSWGVITFY
+63 GGSLWSSWRLTFY
-77 SKSTHDMSPGLAYAL
+77 SQDTHSMSPGLAYAL
-92 RQCCSMNSRQNLIWM
+92 RQCCSINSRQNLVWM
-107 TDISDNISAPS
+107 SEISDNITTPS
-118 WHPDYD
+118 WKPDYD
-124 DALVQYNK
+124 DALIQYNK

-143 QESGKDVTFE
+143 QEAGKEVKFE
-153 ETDATLQSSENGV
+153 DTNATLQDSENGV
-166 FKLGPFKLSFYKSAY
+166 FKLGPFKVSFYKSAY

-350 LDQPASKQYYVR
+350 KDQPASKQYYVR

-379 KVIDNAG
+379 KIIDNAG

-447 KQYGVSN
+447 KYYGVSN

-475 LRKDLVKVDLNI
+475 LRKDLVKVDLHI
-487 NGKSHTYDYP
+487 NGKSHTYNYP

-522 DLQYKAAEQYDQDA
+522 DLQYKAAAQYDQDP

-541 YVTYKI
+541 IVTYKI
-547 QLKNQSVGK
+547 QLRNQSVGK

-574 VRSYDENEQEITWE
+574 IRSYDENEKDITWE
-588 QQSDISGAGKT
+588 QQSDISGSGKT
-599 YHTMHTTALANQGID
+599 YHTMHTTALADQGID

-634 EEKQSTKENFA
+634 EEGSSTKENFA
-645 QISGYKNTYRE
+645 QISGYRNTYRE
-656 DRKDLNGQLITNAGE
+656 ERKDLNGQVITNAGE
-671 NAGLIDIDSTP
+671 NAGLIDVDSTP
-682 ANLNPTDSA
+682 ANLNPTDSR

-699 KTDEYQ
+699 KTEEYQ
-705 ALGGEDKTKQS
+705 ALGGEEKTKQS

-726 APGLKLIVDDTN
+726 APGLKLIVDDAN

-749 TALAEKLEED
+749 AALAEKLKND

-786 GDVEVKETRTND
+786 GDVEVKEARTND

-813 IKFTY
+813 VKFTY
-818 GDYESLVAVQPN
+818 GDYESLIAVQPN
-830 NEMYTGQDYK
+830 SEMYTGQDYK
-840 STIYQEANYS
+840 STIYQESNYS
-850 DAYWYNNN
+850 DTYWYNNN

-897 DEATLRTLADNTN
+897 DEATLRTLADKTN

-920 EIEYVGQENTEYT
+920 EIEYVGQENTEYS

-945 RTKIVLGKNVSHIKL
+945 RSDIYVEKTVSNLKL
-960 TSTDGTTIF
+960 STAGDGQTIF
-969 DTNQSTS
+969 NSNQSVS
-976 NLTWKENK
+976 NLTWKPNTREN
-984 YNDRGN
+984 RG
-990 MVSTGLVQ
+990 LIQ
-998 GTVDENLL
+998 ATVDENLL
-1006 YGSTL
+1006 HGATLELTFSIKVVNTGETDYDDETYYNTGVITDVNKIVTLDPAVVADYVSNNLSFDISKNSGWQEITDKTVLTSGDDPYIKAVDENAFNGLQKVIVSTSDNPIVQSDPLVPEKAKDKAGKQSETQSATVFLTKVIASDGST
-1011 NVRYTLE
+1011 T
-1018 IRNHS
+1018 
-1023 EVDYNE
+1023 DD
-1029 KSYYVTGVVKDRST
+1029 T
-1043 MNRIEP
+1043 
-1049 TSVIEYVPNVLQY
+1049 EY
-1062 DVELTKANGKVTI
+1062 E
-1075 NNTTAT
+1075 NT
-1081 GNNSVSEW
+1081 
-1089 GIEGNNDLWQ
+1089 
-1099 ILASKRENKNL
+1099 
-1110 PDSYRD
+1110 
-1116 TLLEAGAFDE
+1116 
-1126 ANKTIDEILVTDL
+1126 
-1139 NGVKAKLAR
+1139 
-1148 NDKINLTD
+1148 
-1156 VLTLTRVIART
+1156 
-1167 EDTSNA
+1167 
-1173 DEIQNIAEVIR
+1173 AEVIESI
-1184 LTIDNGRRPYYED
+1184 TTNGRRTYNAD
-1197 TTNKEVVEIPGNTYP
+1197 VVSIPGNYNLGEP
-1212 STLKNI
+1212 
-1218 EEVDT
+1218 DT
-1223 GRAEVLTFVVPFG
+1223 AQSERIAIVPPFG
-1236 ANRQLTLIVIAIV
+1236 AADAVKYILIGIAIIGV
-1249 SLGIL
+1249 LG
-1254 VAGIVVIKKKVL
+1254 VGIFLIKRKVLTK

>member
-1 MRKSKLL
+1 MKRFKLL
-8 VLLIIAMLIP
+8 ALIITAILIP
-18 IITVLAYLSPSAEAS
+18 MIAVLAYLSPISQAS
-33 SFNYQYTASTAPPF
+33 SFVYQYNVTNGAPPF
-47 VTTID
+47 VTNID
-52 GKSTEVYCSQA
+52 GKDTEVYCSQS
-63 GGSLWTSWGVITFY
+63 GGSLWSSWRLTFY
-77 SKSTHDMSPGLAYAL
+77 SQDTHSMSPGLAYAL
-92 RQCCSMNSRQNLIWM
+92 RQCCSINSRQNLVWM
-107 TDISDNISAPS
+107 SEISDNITTPS
-118 WHPDYD
+118 WKPDYD
-124 DALVQYNK
+124 DALIQYNK

-143 QESGKDVTFE
+143 QEAGKEVKFE
-153 ETDATLQSSENGV
+153 DTNATLQDSENGV
-166 FKLGPFKLSFYKSAY
+166 FKLGPFKVSFYKSAY
-181 SGISRLYL
+181 SGISKLYL

-194 TEIEVSRVNFGGYT
+194 TEIEVNRVNFGGYT

-214 ASGEEFYV
+214 DSGEEFYV
-222 LLSQEDAGKASKV
+222 LLSQADAGQASKV
-235 KLVAEYKYE
+235 SLVAEYKYE

-249 YTYFEPDDAHKTM
+249 YTYYKPDKSHQTM
-262 SGRTVQRLVTIDY
+262 DGRTVQRLVTIDY
-275 TGGPQKVDDDS
+275 TGGPQKDDADS

-301 DNPASKD
+301 DNLANKD
-308 GTEDGILSTG
+308 GTEDGIISTG

-350 LDQPASKQYYVR
+350 KDQPASKQYYVR

-379 KVIDNAG
+379 KIIDNAG
-386 TLGPTTIAERS
+386 TLGSTTIAERS

-447 KQYGVSN
+447 KYYGVSN

-475 LRKDLVKVDLNI
+475 LRKDLVKVDLHI
-487 NGKSHTYDYP
+487 NGKSHTYNYP

-522 DLQYKAAEQYDQDA
+522 DLQYKAAAQYDQDP

-541 YVTYKI
+541 IVTYKI
-547 QLKNQSVGK
+547 QLRNQSVGK

-574 VRSYDENEQEITWE
+574 IRSYDENEKDITWE
-588 QQSDISGAGKT
+588 QQSDISGSGKT
-599 YHTMHTTALANQGID
+599 YHTMHTTALADQGID

-634 EEKQSTKENFA
+634 EEGSSTKENFA
-645 QISGYKNTYRE
+645 QISGYRNTYRE
-656 DRKDLNGQLITNAGE
+656 ERKDLNGQVITNAGE
-671 NAGLIDIDSTP
+671 NAGLIDVDSTP
-682 ANLNPTDSA
+682 ANLNPTDSR

-699 KTDEYQ
+699 KTEEYQ
-705 ALGGEDKTKQS
+705 ALGGEEKTKQS

-726 APGLKLIVDDTN
+726 APGLKLIVDDAN

-749 TALAEKLEED
+749 AALAEKLKND

-786 GDVEVKETRTND
+786 GDVEVKEARTND

-813 IKFTY
+813 VKFTY
-818 GDYESLVAVQPN
+818 GDYESLIAVQPN
-830 NEMYTGQDYK
+830 SEMYTGQDYK
-840 STIYQEANYS
+840 STIYQESNYS
-850 DAYWYNNN
+850 DTYWYNNN

-897 DEATLRTLADNTN
+897 DEATLRTLADKTN

-920 EIEYVGQENTEYT
+920 EIEYVGQENTEYS

-945 RTKIVLGKNVSHIKL
+945 RSDIYVEKTVSNLKL
-960 TSTDGTTIF
+960 STAGDGQTIF
-969 DTNQSTS
+969 NSNQSVS
-976 NLTWKENK
+976 NLTWKPNTREN
-984 YNDRGN
+984 RG
-990 MVSTGLVQ
+990 LIQ
-998 GTVDENLL
+998 ATVDENLL
-1006 YGSTL
+1006 HGATLELTFSIKVVNTGETDYDDETYYNTGVITDVNKIVTLDPAVVADYVSNNLSFDISKNSGWQEITDKTVLTSGDDPYIKAVDENAFNGLQKVIVSTSDNPIVQSDPLVPEKAKDKAGKQSETQSATVFLTKVIASDGST
-1011 NVRYTLE
+1011 T
-1018 IRNHS
+1018 
-1023 EVDYNE
+1023 DD
-1029 KSYYVTGVVKDRST
+1029 T
-1043 MNRIEP
+1043 
-1049 TSVIEYVPNVLQY
+1049 EY
-1062 DVELTKANGKVTI
+1062 E
-1075 NNTTAT
+1075 NT
-1081 GNNSVSEW
+1081 
-1089 GIEGNNDLWQ
+1089 
-1099 ILASKRENKNL
+1099 
-1110 PDSYRD
+1110 
-1116 TLLEAGAFDE
+1116 
-1126 ANKTIDEILVTDL
+1126 
-1139 NGVKAKLAR
+1139 
-1148 NDKINLTD
+1148 
-1156 VLTLTRVIART
+1156 
-1167 EDTSNA
+1167 
-1173 DEIQNIAEVIR
+1173 AEVIESI
-1184 LTIDNGRRPYYED
+1184 TTNGRRTYNAD
-1197 TTNKEVVEIPGNTYP
+1197 VVSIPGNYNLGEP
-1212 STLKNI
+1212 
-1218 EEVDT
+1218 DT
-1223 GRAEVLTFVVPFG
+1223 AQSERIAIVPPFG
-1236 ANRQLTLIVIAIV
+1236 AADAVKYILIGIAIIGV
-1249 SLGIL
+1249 LG
-1254 VAGIVVIKKKVL
+1254 VGIFLIKRKVLTK

>member
-1 MRKSKLL
+1 MKRFKLL
-8 VLLIIAMLIP
+8 ALIITAILIP
-18 IITVLAYLSPSAEAS
+18 MIAVLAYLSPISQAS
-33 SFNYQYTASTAPPF
+33 SFVYQYNVTNGAPPF
-47 VTTID
+47 VTNID
-52 GKSTEVYCSQA
+52 GKDTEVYCSQS
-63 GGSLWTSWGVITFY
+63 GGSLWSSWRLTFY
-77 SKSTHDMSPGLAYAL
+77 SQDTHSMSPGLAYAL
-92 RQCCSMNSRQNLIWM
+92 RQCCSINSRQNLVWM
-107 TDISDNISAPS
+107 SEISDNITTPS
-118 WHPDYD
+118 WKPDYD
-124 DALVQYNK
+124 DALIQYNK

-143 QESGKDVTFE
+143 QEAGKEVKFE
-153 ETDATLQSSENGV
+153 DTNATLQDSENGV
-166 FKLGPFKLSFYKSAY
+166 FKLGPFKVSFYKSAY
-181 SGISRLYL
+181 SGISKLYL

-194 TEIEVSRVNFGGYT
+194 TEIEVNRVNFGGYT

-214 ASGEEFYV
+214 DSGEEFYV
-222 LLSQEDAGKASKV
+222 LLSQADAGQASKV
-235 KLVAEYKYE
+235 SLVAEYKYE

-249 YTYFEPDDAHKTM
+249 YTYYKPDKSHQTM
-262 SGRTVQRLVTIDY
+262 DGRTVQRLVTIDY
-275 TGGPQKVDDDS
+275 TGGPQKDDADS

-301 DNPASKD
+301 DNLANKD
-308 GTEDGILSTG
+308 GTEDGIISTG

-350 LDQPASKQYYVR
+350 KDQPASKQYYVR

-379 KVIDNAG
+379 KIIDNAG

-447 KQYGVSN
+447 KYYGVSN

-475 LRKDLVKVDLNI
+475 LRKDLVKVDLHI
-487 NGKSHTYDYP
+487 NGKSHTYNYP

-522 DLQYKAAEQYDQDA
+522 DLQYKAAAQYDQDP

-541 YVTYKI
+541 IVTYKI
-547 QLKNQSVGK
+547 QLRNQSVGK

-574 VRSYDENEQEITWE
+574 IRSYDENEKDITWE
-588 QQSDISGAGKT
+588 QQSDISGSGKT
-599 YHTMHTTALANQGID
+599 YHTMNTTALADQGID

-634 EEKQSTKENFA
+634 EEGSSTKENFA
-645 QISGYKNTYRE
+645 QISGYRNTYRE
-656 DRKDLNGQLITNAGE
+656 ERKDLNGQVITNAGE
-671 NAGLIDIDSTP
+671 NAGLIDVDSTP
-682 ANLNPTDSA
+682 ANLNPTDSR

-699 KTDEYQ
+699 KTEEYQ
-705 ALGGEDKTKQS
+705 ALGGEEKTKQS

-726 APGLKLIVDDTN
+726 APGLKLIVDDAN

-749 TALAEKLEED
+749 AALAEKLKND

-786 GDVEVKETRTND
+786 GDVEVKEARTND

-813 IKFTY
+813 VKFTY
-818 GDYESLVAVQPN
+818 GDYESLIAVQPN
-830 NEMYTGQDYK
+830 SEMYTGQDYK
-840 STIYQEANYS
+840 STIYQESNYS
-850 DAYWYNNN
+850 DTYWYNNN

-897 DEATLRTLADNTN
+897 DEATLRTLADKTN

-920 EIEYVGQENTEYT
+920 EIEYVGQENTEYS

-945 RTKIVLGKNVSHIKL
+945 RSDIYVEKTVSNLKL
-960 TSTDGTTIF
+960 STAGDGQTIF
-969 DTNQSTS
+969 NSNQSVS
-976 NLTWKENK
+976 NLTWKPNTREN
-984 YNDRGN
+984 RG
-990 MVSTGLVQ
+990 LIQ
-998 GTVDENLL
+998 ATVDENLL
-1006 YGSTL
+1006 HGATLELTFSIKVVNTGETDYDDETYYNTGVITDVNKIVTLDPAVVADYVSNNLSFDISKNSGWQEITDKTVLTSGDDPYIKAVDENAFNGLQKVIVSTSDNPIVQSDPLVPEKAKDKAGKQSETQSATVFLTKVIASDGST
-1011 NVRYTLE
+1011 T
-1018 IRNHS
+1018 
-1023 EVDYNE
+1023 DD
-1029 KSYYVTGVVKDRST
+1029 T
-1043 MNRIEP
+1043 
-1049 TSVIEYVPNVLQY
+1049 EY
-1062 DVELTKANGKVTI
+1062 E
-1075 NNTTAT
+1075 NT
-1081 GNNSVSEW
+1081 
-1089 GIEGNNDLWQ
+1089 
-1099 ILASKRENKNL
+1099 
-1110 PDSYRD
+1110 
-1116 TLLEAGAFDE
+1116 
-1126 ANKTIDEILVTDL
+1126 
-1139 NGVKAKLAR
+1139 
-1148 NDKINLTD
+1148 
-1156 VLTLTRVIART
+1156 
-1167 EDTSNA
+1167 
-1173 DEIQNIAEVIR
+1173 AEVIESI
-1184 LTIDNGRRPYYED
+1184 TTNGRRTYNAD
-1197 TTNKEVVEIPGNTYP
+1197 VVSIPGNYNLGEP
-1212 STLKNI
+1212 
-1218 EEVDT
+1218 DT
-1223 GRAEVLTFVVPFG
+1223 AQSERIAIVPPFG
-1236 ANRQLTLIVIAIV
+1236 AADAVKYILIGIAIIGV
-1249 SLGIL
+1249 LG
-1254 VAGIVVIKKKVL
+1254 VGIFLIKRKVLTK

>member
-1 MRKSKLL
+1 MKRFKLL
-8 VLLIIAMLIP
+8 ALIITAILIP
-18 IITVLAYLSPSAEAS
+18 MIAVLAYLSPISQAS
-33 SFNYQYTASTAPPF
+33 SFVYQYNVTNGAPPF
-47 VTTID
+47 VTNID
-52 GKSTEVYCSQA
+52 GKDTEVYCSQS
-63 GGSLWTSWGVITFY
+63 GGSLWSSWRLTFY
-77 SKSTHDMSPGLAYAL
+77 SQDTHSMSPGLAYAL
-92 RQCCSMNSRQNLIWM
+92 RQCCSINSRQNLVWM
-107 TDISDNISAPS
+107 SEISDNITTPS
-118 WHPDYD
+118 WKPDYD
-124 DALVQYNK
+124 DALIQYNK

-143 QESGKDVTFE
+143 QEAGKEVKFE
-153 ETDATLQSSENGV
+153 DTNATLQDSENGV
-166 FKLGPFKLSFYKSAY
+166 FKLGPFKVSFYKSAY
-181 SGISRLYL
+181 SGISKLYL

-194 TEIEVSRVNFGGYT
+194 TEIEVNRVNFGGYT

-214 ASGEEFYV
+214 DSGEEFYV
-222 LLSQEDAGKASKV
+222 LLSQADAGQASKV
-235 KLVAEYKYE
+235 SLVAEYKYE

-249 YTYFEPDDAHKTM
+249 YTYYKPDKSHQTM
-262 SGRTVQRLVTIDY
+262 DGRTVQRLATIDY
-275 TGGPQKVDDDS
+275 TGGPQKDDADS

-301 DNPASKD
+301 DNLANKD
-308 GTEDGILSTG
+308 GTEDGIISTG

-350 LDQPASKQYYVR
+350 KDQPASKQYYVR

-379 KVIDNAG
+379 KIIDNAG

-447 KQYGVSN
+447 KYYGVSN

-475 LRKDLVKVDLNI
+475 LRKDLVKVDLHI
-487 NGKSHTYDYP
+487 NGKSHTYNYP

-522 DLQYKAAEQYDQDA
+522 DLQYKAAAQYDQDP

-541 YVTYKI
+541 IVTYKI
-547 QLKNQSVGK
+547 QLRNQSVGK

-574 VRSYDENEQEITWE
+574 IRSYDENEKDITWE
-588 QQSDISGAGKT
+588 QQSDISGSGKT
-599 YHTMHTTALANQGID
+599 YHTMHTTALADQGID

-634 EEKQSTKENFA
+634 EEGSSTKENFA
-645 QISGYKNTYRE
+645 QISGYRNTYRE
-656 DRKDLNGQLITNAGE
+656 ERKDLNGQVITNAGE
-671 NAGLIDIDSTP
+671 NAGLIDVDSTP
-682 ANLNPTDSA
+682 ANLNPTDSR

-699 KTDEYQ
+699 KTEEYQ
-705 ALGGEDKTKQS
+705 ALGGEEKTKQS

-726 APGLKLIVDDTN
+726 APGLKLIVDDAN

-749 TALAEKLEED
+749 AALAEKLKND

-786 GDVEVKETRTND
+786 GDVEVKEARTND

-813 IKFTY
+813 VKFTY
-818 GDYESLVAVQPN
+818 GDYESLIAVQPN
-830 NEMYTGQDYK
+830 SEMYTGQDYK
-840 STIYQEANYS
+840 STIYQESNYS
-850 DAYWYNNN
+850 DTYWYNNN

-897 DEATLRTLADNTN
+897 DEATLRTLADKTN

-920 EIEYVGQENTEYT
+920 EIEYVGQENTEYS

-945 RTKIVLGKNVSHIKL
+945 RSDIYVEKTVSNLKL
-960 TSTDGTTIF
+960 STAGDGQTIF
-969 DTNQSTS
+969 NSNQSVS
-976 NLTWKENK
+976 NLTWKPNTREN
-984 YNDRGN
+984 RG
-990 MVSTGLVQ
+990 LIQ
-998 GTVDENLL
+998 ATVDENLL
-1006 YGSTL
+1006 HGATLELTFSIKVVNTGETDYDDETYYNTGVITDVNKIVTLDPAVVADYVSNNLSFDISKNSGWQEITDKTVLTSGDDPYIKAVDENAFNGLQKVIVSTSDNPIVQSDPLVPEKAKDKAGKQSETQSATVFLTKVIASDGST
-1011 NVRYTLE
+1011 T
-1018 IRNHS
+1018 
-1023 EVDYNE
+1023 DD
-1029 KSYYVTGVVKDRST
+1029 T
-1043 MNRIEP
+1043 
-1049 TSVIEYVPNVLQY
+1049 EY
-1062 DVELTKANGKVTI
+1062 E
-1075 NNTTAT
+1075 NT
-1081 GNNSVSEW
+1081 
-1089 GIEGNNDLWQ
+1089 
-1099 ILASKRENKNL
+1099 
-1110 PDSYRD
+1110 
-1116 TLLEAGAFDE
+1116 
-1126 ANKTIDEILVTDL
+1126 
-1139 NGVKAKLAR
+1139 
-1148 NDKINLTD
+1148 
-1156 VLTLTRVIART
+1156 
-1167 EDTSNA
+1167 
-1173 DEIQNIAEVIR
+1173 AEVIESI
-1184 LTIDNGRRPYYED
+1184 TTNGRRTYNAD
-1197 TTNKEVVEIPGNTYP
+1197 VVSIPGNYNLGEP
-1212 STLKNI
+1212 
-1218 EEVDT
+1218 DT
-1223 GRAEVLTFVVPFG
+1223 AQSERIAIVPPFG
-1236 ANRQLTLIVIAIV
+1236 AADAVKYILIGIAIIGV
-1249 SLGIL
+1249 LG
-1254 VAGIVVIKKKVL
+1254 VGIFLIKRKVLTK

>member
-1 MRKSKLL
+1 MKRFKLL
-8 VLLIIAMLIP
+8 ALIITAILIP
-18 IITVLAYLSPSAEAS
+18 MIAVLAYLSPISQAS
-33 SFNYQYTASTAPPF
+33 SFVYQYNVTNGAPPF
-47 VTTID
+47 VTNID
-52 GKSTEVYCSQA
+52 GKDTEVYCSQS
-63 GGSLWTSWGVITFY
+63 GGSLWSSWRLTFY
-77 SKSTHDMSPGLAYAL
+77 SQDTHSMSPGLAYAL
-92 RQCCSMNSRQNLIWM
+92 RQCCSINSRQNLVWM
-107 TDISDNISAPS
+107 SEISDNITTPS
-118 WHPDYD
+118 WKPDYD
-124 DALVQYNK
+124 DALIQYNK

-143 QESGKDVTFE
+143 QEAGKEVKFE
-153 ETDATLQSSENGV
+153 DTNATLQDSENGV
-166 FKLGPFKLSFYKSAY
+166 FKLGPFKVSFYKSAY
-181 SGISRLYL
+181 SGISKLYL

-194 TEIEVSRVNFGGYT
+194 TEIEVNRVNFGGYT

-214 ASGEEFYV
+214 DSGEEFYV
-222 LLSQEDAGKASKV
+222 LLSQADAGQASKV
-235 KLVAEYKYE
+235 SLVAEYKYE

-249 YTYFEPDDAHKTM
+249 YTYYKPDKSHQTM
-262 SGRTVQRLVTIDY
+262 DGRTVQRLVTIDY
-275 TGGPQKVDDDS
+275 TGGPQKDDADS

-301 DNPASKD
+301 DNLANKD
-308 GTEDGILSTG
+308 GTEDGIISTG

-350 LDQPASKQYYVR
+350 KDQPASKQYYVR

-379 KVIDNAG
+379 KIIDNAG

-447 KQYGVSN
+447 KYYGVSN

-475 LRKDLVKVDLNI
+475 LRKDLVKVDLHI
-487 NGKSHTYDYP
+487 NGKSHTYNYP

-522 DLQYKAAEQYDQDA
+522 DLQYKAAAQYDQDP

-541 YVTYKI
+541 IVTYKI
-547 QLKNQSVGK
+547 QLRNQSVGK

-574 VRSYDENEQEITWE
+574 IRSYDENEKDITWE
-588 QQSDISGAGKT
+588 QQSDISGSGKT
-599 YHTMHTTALANQGID
+599 YHTMHTTALADQGID

-634 EEKQSTKENFA
+634 EEGSSTKENFA
-645 QISGYKNTYRE
+645 QISGYRNTYRE
-656 DRKDLNGQLITNAGE
+656 ERKDLNGQVITNAGE
-671 NAGLIDIDSTP
+671 NAGLIDVDSTP
-682 ANLNPTDSA
+682 ANLNPTDSR

-699 KTDEYQ
+699 KTEEYQ
-705 ALGGEDKTKQS
+705 ALGGEEKTKQS

-726 APGLKLIVDDTN
+726 APGLKLIVDDAN

-749 TALAEKLEED
+749 AALAEKLKND

-786 GDVEVKETRTND
+786 GDVEVKEARTND

-813 IKFTY
+813 VKFTY
-818 GDYESLVAVQPN
+818 GDYESLIAVQPN
-830 NEMYTGQDYK
+830 SEMYTGQDYK
-840 STIYQEANYS
+840 STIYQESNYS
-850 DAYWYNNN
+850 DTYWYNNN

-897 DEATLRTLADNTN
+897 DEATLRTLADKTN

-920 EIEYVGQENTEYT
+920 EIEYVGQENTEYS

-945 RTKIVLGKNVSHIKL
+945 RSDIYVEKTVSNLKL
-960 TSTDGTTIF
+960 STAGDGQTIF
-969 DTNQSTS
+969 NSNQSVS
-976 NLTWKENK
+976 NLTWKPNTREN
-984 YNDRGN
+984 RG
-990 MVSTGLVQ
+990 LIQ
-998 GTVDENLL
+998 ATVDENLL
-1006 YGSTL
+1006 HGATLELTFSIKVVNTGETDYDDETYYNTGVITDVNKIVTLDPAVVADYVSNNLSFDISKNSGWQEITDKTVLTSGDDPYIKAVDENAFNGLQKVIVSTSDNPIVQSDPLVPEKAKDKAGKQSETQSATVFLTKVIASDGST
-1011 NVRYTLE
+1011 T
-1018 IRNHS
+1018 
-1023 EVDYNE
+1023 DD
-1029 KSYYVTGVVKDRST
+1029 T
-1043 MNRIEP
+1043 
-1049 TSVIEYVPNVLQY
+1049 EY
-1062 DVELTKANGKVTI
+1062 E
-1075 NNTTAT
+1075 NT
-1081 GNNSVSEW
+1081 
-1089 GIEGNNDLWQ
+1089 
-1099 ILASKRENKNL
+1099 
-1110 PDSYRD
+1110 
-1116 TLLEAGAFDE
+1116 
-1126 ANKTIDEILVTDL
+1126 
-1139 NGVKAKLAR
+1139 
-1148 NDKINLTD
+1148 
-1156 VLTLTRVIART
+1156 
-1167 EDTSNA
+1167 
-1173 DEIQNIAEVIR
+1173 AEVIESI
-1184 LTIDNGRRPYYED
+1184 TTNGRRTYNSD
-1197 TTNKEVVEIPGNTYP
+1197 VVSIPGNYNLGEP
-1212 STLKNI
+1212 
-1218 EEVDT
+1218 DT
-1223 GRAEVLTFVVPFG
+1223 AQSERIAIVPPFG
-1236 ANRQLTLIVIAIV
+1236 AADAVKYILIGIAIIGV
-1249 SLGIL
+1249 LG
-1254 VAGIVVIKKKVL
+1254 VGIFLIKRKVLTK

>member
-1 MRKSKLL
+1 MKRFKLL
-8 VLLIIAMLIP
+8 VLIITAILIP
-18 IITVLAYLSPSAEAS
+18 MIAVLAYLSPISQAS
-33 SFNYQYTASTAPPF
+33 SFVYQYNVTNGAPPF
-47 VTTID
+47 VTNID
-52 GKSTEVYCSQA
+52 GKDTEVYCSQS
-63 GGSLWTSWGVITFY
+63 GGSLWSSWRLTFY
-77 SKSTHDMSPGLAYAL
+77 SQDTHSMSPGLAYAL
-92 RQCCSMNSRQNLIWM
+92 RQCCSINSRQNLVWM
-107 TDISDNISAPS
+107 SEISDNITTPS
-118 WHPDYD
+118 WKPDYD
-124 DALVQYNK
+124 DALIQYNK

-143 QESGKDVTFE
+143 QEAEKEVKFE
-153 ETDATLQSSENGV
+153 DTNATLQDSENGV

-181 SGISRLYL
+181 SGISKLYL

-194 TEIEVSRVNFGGYT
+194 TEIEVNRVNFGGYT

-214 ASGEEFYV
+214 DSGEEFYV
-222 LLSQEDAGKASKV
+222 LLSQADAGQASKV
-235 KLVAEYKYE
+235 SLVAEYKYE

-249 YTYFEPDDAHKTM
+249 YTYYKPDKSHQTM
-262 SGRTVQRLVTIDY
+262 DGRTVQRLVTIDY
-275 TGGPQKVDDDS
+275 TGGPQKDDADS

-301 DNPASKD
+301 DNLANKD
-308 GTEDGILSTG
+308 GTEDGIISTG

-350 LDQPASKQYYVR
+350 KDQPASKQYYVR

-379 KVIDNAG
+379 KIIDNAG

-447 KQYGVSN
+447 KYYGVSN

-475 LRKDLVKVDLNI
+475 LRKDLVKVDLHI
-487 NGKSHTYDYP
+487 NGKSHTYNYP

-522 DLQYKAAEQYDQDA
+522 DLQYKAAAQYDQDP

-541 YVTYKI
+541 IVTYKI
-547 QLKNQSVGK
+547 QLRNQSVGK

-574 VRSYDENEQEITWE
+574 IRSYDENEKDITWE
-588 QQSDISGAGKT
+588 QQSDISGSGKT
-599 YHTMHTTALANQGID
+599 YHTMHTTALADQGID

-634 EEKQSTKENFA
+634 EEGSSTKENFA
-645 QISGYKNTYRE
+645 QISGYRNTYRE
-656 DRKDLNGQLITNAGE
+656 ERKDLNGQVITNAGE
-671 NAGLIDIDSTP
+671 NAGLIDVDSTP
-682 ANLNPTDSA
+682 ANLNPTDSR

-699 KTDEYQ
+699 KTEEYQ
-705 ALGGEDKTKQS
+705 ALGGEEKTKQS

-726 APGLKLIVDDTN
+726 APGLKLIVDDEN

-749 TALAEKLEED
+749 AALAEKLKND

-786 GDVEVKETRTND
+786 GDVEVKEARTND

-813 IKFTY
+813 VKFTY
-818 GDYESLVAVQPN
+818 GDYESLIAVQPN
-830 NEMYTGQDYK
+830 SEMYTGQDYK
-840 STIYQEANYS
+840 STIYQESNYS
-850 DAYWYNNN
+850 DTYWYNNN

-868 DQTRREEVNKY
+868 DLTRREEVNKY

-897 DEATLRTLADNTN
+897 DETTLRTLADKTN

-920 EIEYVGQENTEYT
+920 EIEYVGQENTEYS

-945 RTKIVLGKNVSHIKL
+945 RSDIYVEKTVSNLKL
-960 TSTDGTTIF
+960 STAGDGQTIF
-969 DTNQSTS
+969 NSNQSVS
-976 NLTWKENK
+976 NLTWKPNTREN
-984 YNDRGN
+984 RG
-990 MVSTGLVQ
+990 LIQ
-998 GTVDENLL
+998 ATVDENLL
-1006 YGSTL
+1006 HGATLELTFSIKVINTGETDYDDETYYNTGIITDVNKIVTLDPAVVADYVSNNLSFDISKNSGWQEITDKTVLTSGDDPYIKAVDENAFNGLQKVIVSTSDNPIVQSDPLVPEKAKDKAGKQSETQSATVFLTKVIASDGST
-1011 NVRYTLE
+1011 T
-1018 IRNHS
+1018 
-1023 EVDYNE
+1023 DD
-1029 KSYYVTGVVKDRST
+1029 T
-1043 MNRIEP
+1043 
-1049 TSVIEYVPNVLQY
+1049 EY
-1062 DVELTKANGKVTI
+1062 E
-1075 NNTTAT
+1075 NT
-1081 GNNSVSEW
+1081 
-1089 GIEGNNDLWQ
+1089 
-1099 ILASKRENKNL
+1099 
-1110 PDSYRD
+1110 
-1116 TLLEAGAFDE
+1116 
-1126 ANKTIDEILVTDL
+1126 
-1139 NGVKAKLAR
+1139 
-1148 NDKINLTD
+1148 
-1156 VLTLTRVIART
+1156 
-1167 EDTSNA
+1167 
-1173 DEIQNIAEVIR
+1173 AEVIESI
-1184 LTIDNGRRPYYED
+1184 TTNGRRTYNAD
-1197 TTNKEVVEIPGNTYP
+1197 VVSIPGNYNLGEP
-1212 STLKNI
+1212 
-1218 EEVDT
+1218 DT
-1223 GRAEVLTFVVPFG
+1223 AQSERIAIVPPFG
-1236 ANRQLTLIVIAIV
+1236 AADAVKYILIGIAIIGV
-1249 SLGIL
+1249 LG
-1254 VAGIVVIKKKVL
+1254 VGIFLIKRKVLTK

>member
-92 RQCCSMNSRQNLIWM
+92 RQCCSMNSKQNLIWM

-189 KTDVG
+189 QTDIG
-194 TEIEVSRVNFGGYT
+194 TTIEVSRVNFGGYT

-214 ASGEEFYV
+214 DSGEEFYV
-222 LLSQEDAGKASKV
+222 LLSQEDAGQASKV
-235 KLVAEYKYE
+235 KLVADYKYE

-249 YTYFEPDDAHKTM
+249 YTYYEPDNAHKTM
-262 SGRTVQRLVTIDY
+262 SGKTVQRLVTIDY
-275 TGGPQKVDDDS
+275 TGGTKTDDDDT

-301 DNPASKD
+301 DNLANKD

-326 VTLFDS
+326 VTLFDKAG
-332 TGAEI
+332 TEI
-337 AKTTTDKDGYYEF
+337 AKTTTDKNGYYEF
-350 LDQPASKQYYVR
+350 KDQPASKQYYIR

-379 KVIDNAG
+379 KIIDNDG

-405 RQNFNNKFTPVDST
+405 RQNFNNKFTPVDTT
-419 HTVPDRDDTTNAAF
+419 HTVPDRNDTTNAAF
-433 DIYAYTGPNGMEEL
+433 DIYAYTGPNGMEQL
-447 KQYGVSN
+447 LYYGVSN

-475 LRKDLVKVDLNI
+475 LRKDLVKVDLHI

-522 DLQYKAAEQYDQDA
+522 DLQYKAAAQYDQDP

-541 YVTYKI
+541 IVTYKI
-547 QLKNQSVGK
+547 QIRNQSVGK
-556 ITGYVT
+556 ITGYIT
-562 DLADYYDTSYEY
+562 DLADYYDTSYEFI
-574 VRSYDENEQEITWE
+574 RSYDENEQEISWE
-588 QQSDISGAGKT
+588 QQSDISGSGKT
-599 YHTMHTTALANQGID
+599 YHSMHTTALADQGID

-621 EYKVTNDALRALL
+621 EYKVTNDALRALI

-645 QISGYKNTYRE
+645 QISGYRNTYRE
-656 DRKDLNGQLITNAGE
+656 QRKDLNGQVITNAGE

-682 ANLNPTDSA
+682 ANLNPTDSR

-705 ALGGEDKTKQS
+705 SLGGEDKTKQS
-716 MAIFEDDADA
+716 MAVFEDDADA
-726 APGLKLIVDDTN
+726 APGLKLIVDDIN

-749 TALAEKLEED
+749 AALAEKLEQD
-759 NERIGDGAYE
+759 NERLGDGVYAE
-769 DGDNLVNQVK
+769 GENVVNQVK

-786 GDVEVKETRTND
+786 TDVEIKEARTNED
-798 QGAYEFTDYIPGDYT
+798 GSYEITDYIPGDYS

-818 GDYESLVAVQPN
+818 GDYESLVAVQAN

-850 DAYWYNNN
+850 DSHWYNNN
-858 IDTKI
+858 IDTRT

-868 DQTRREEVNKY
+868 DQTRRNEVNSY

-897 DEATLRTLADNTN
+897 DEATLRTLADKTN

-920 EIEYVGQENTEYT
+920 EVEYVGQEITEYL
-933 VRNIDFG
+933 VKNIDLG

-945 RTKIVLGKNVSHIKL
+945 RSDIYVEKTVSNLKL
-960 TSTDGTTIF
+960 STAGDGQTIF
-969 DTNQSTS
+969 DTNQSVS
-976 NLTWKENK
+976 NLTWVPNTREK
-984 YNDRGN
+984 RG
-990 MVSTGLVQ
+990 LIQ
-998 GTVDENLL
+998 GTVDENLVH
-1006 YGSTL
+1006 GA
-1011 NVRYTLE
+1011 TLE
-1018 IRNHS
+1018 LTFSIKVINTG
-1023 EVDYNE
+1023 ETDYKDETYYNTGVITNANNIVTLDPAMIVDYVSNNLVFDTNLNSGWQEITDKTQLTSGNDPYIKAVDENAFNGLQKVIVSTADNPIVQSDPIVPE
-1029 KSYYVTGVVKDRST
+1029 KAKNKVGKASETQTATVF
-1043 MNRIEP
+1043 
-1049 TSVIEYVPNVLQY
+1049 
-1062 DVELTKANGKVTI
+1062 LTKVISSDG
-1075 NNTTAT
+1075 NT
-1081 GNNSVSEW
+1081 
-1089 GIEGNNDLWQ
+1089 
-1099 ILASKRENKNL
+1099 
-1110 PDSYRD
+1110 
-1116 TLLEAGAFDE
+1116 
-1126 ANKTIDEILVTDL
+1126 
-1139 NGVKAKLAR
+1139 
-1148 NDKINLTD
+1148 
-1156 VLTLTRVIART
+1156 T
-1167 EDTSNA
+1167 EDTEYENT
-1173 DEIQNIAEVIR
+1173 AEVIESI
-1184 LTIDNGRRPYYED
+1184 TTNGRRTYNAEI
-1197 TTNKEVVEIPGNTYP
+1197 VSIPGNY
-1212 STLKNI
+1212 NI
-1218 EEVDT
+1218 GEPDT
-1223 GRAEVLTFVVPFG
+1223 ALSERIAIVPPFG
-1236 ANRQLTLIVIAIV
+1236 AEDVVKYVLIAIAV
-1249 SLGIL
+1249 AGVLGI
-1254 VAGIVVIKKKVL
+1254 GIFLIKRKVLKK

>member
-1 MRKSKLL
+1 MKRFKLL
-8 VLLIIAMLIP
+8 ALIITAILIP
-18 IITVLAYLSPSAEAS
+18 MIAVLAYLSPISQAS
-33 SFNYQYTASTAPPF
+33 SFVYQYNVTNGAPPF
-47 VTTID
+47 VTNID
-52 GKSTEVYCSQA
+52 GKDTEVYCSQS
-63 GGSLWTSWGVITFY
+63 GGSLWSSWRLTFY
-77 SKSTHDMSPGLAYAL
+77 SQDTHSMSPGLAYAL
-92 RQCCSMNSRQNLIWM
+92 RQCCSINSRQNLVWM
-107 TDISDNISAPS
+107 SEISDNITTPS
-118 WHPDYD
+118 WKPDYD
-124 DALVQYNK
+124 DALIQYNK

-143 QESGKDVTFE
+143 QEAGKEVKFE
-153 ETDATLQSSENGV
+153 DTNATLQDSENGV
-166 FKLGPFKLSFYKSAY
+166 FKLGPFKVSFYKSAY
-181 SGISRLYL
+181 SGISKLYL

-194 TEIEVSRVNFGGYT
+194 TEIEVNRVNFGGYT

-214 ASGEEFYV
+214 DSGEEFYV
-222 LLSQEDAGKASKV
+222 LLSQADAGQASKV
-235 KLVAEYKYE
+235 SLVAEYKYE

-249 YTYFEPDDAHKTM
+249 YTYYKPDKSHQTM
-262 SGRTVQRLVTIDY
+262 DGRTVQRLVTIDY
-275 TGGPQKVDDDS
+275 TGGPQKDDADS

-301 DNPASKD
+301 DNLANKD
-308 GTEDGILSTG
+308 GTEDGIISTG

-350 LDQPASKQYYVR
+350 KDQPASKQYYVR

-379 KVIDNAG
+379 KIIDNAG

-447 KQYGVSN
+447 KYYGVSN

-475 LRKDLVKVDLNI
+475 LRKDLVKVDLHI
-487 NGKSHTYDYP
+487 NGKSHTYNYP

-522 DLQYKAAEQYDQDA
+522 DLQYKAAAQYDQDP

-541 YVTYKI
+541 IVTYKI
-547 QLKNQSVGK
+547 QLRNQSVGK

-574 VRSYDENEQEITWE
+574 IRSYDENEKDITWE
-588 QQSDISGAGKT
+588 QQSDISGSGKT
-599 YHTMHTTALANQGID
+599 YHTMHTTALADQGID

-634 EEKQSTKENFA
+634 EEGSSTKENFA
-645 QISGYKNTYRE
+645 QISGYRNTYRE
-656 DRKDLNGQLITNAGE
+656 ERKDLNGQVITNAGE
-671 NAGLIDIDSTP
+671 NAGLIDVDSTP
-682 ANLNPTDSA
+682 ANLNPTDSR

-699 KTDEYQ
+699 KTEEYQ
-705 ALGGEDKTKQS
+705 ALGGEEKTKQS

-726 APGLKLIVDDTN
+726 APGLKLIVDDAN

-749 TALAEKLEED
+749 AALAEKLKND

-786 GDVEVKETRTND
+786 GDVEVKEARTND

-813 IKFTY
+813 VKFTY
-818 GDYESLVAVQPN
+818 GDYESLIAVQPN
-830 NEMYTGQDYK
+830 SEMYTGQDYK
-840 STIYQEANYS
+840 STIYQESNYS
-850 DAYWYNNN
+850 DTYWYNNN

-897 DEATLRTLADNTN
+897 DEATLRTLADKTN

-920 EIEYVGQENTEYT
+920 EIEYVGQENTEYS

-945 RTKIVLGKNVSHIKL
+945 RSDIYVEKTVSNLKL
-960 TSTDGTTIF
+960 STAGDGQTIF
-969 DTNQSTS
+969 NSNQSVS
-976 NLTWKENK
+976 NLTWKPNTREN
-984 YNDRGN
+984 RG
-990 MVSTGLVQ
+990 LIQ
-998 GTVDENLL
+998 ATVDENLL
-1006 YGSTL
+1006 HGATLELTFSIKVVNTGETDYDDETYYNTGVITDVNKIVTLDPAVVADYVSNNLSFDISKNSGWQEITDKTVLTSGDDPYIKAVDENAFNGLQKVIVSTSDNPIVQSDPLVPEKAKDKAGKQSETQSATVFLTKVIASDGST
-1011 NVRYTLE
+1011 T
-1018 IRNHS
+1018 
-1023 EVDYNE
+1023 D
-1029 KSYYVTGVVKDRST
+1029 DA
-1043 MNRIEP
+1043 
-1049 TSVIEYVPNVLQY
+1049 EY
-1062 DVELTKANGKVTI
+1062 E
-1075 NNTTAT
+1075 NT
-1081 GNNSVSEW
+1081 
-1089 GIEGNNDLWQ
+1089 
-1099 ILASKRENKNL
+1099 
-1110 PDSYRD
+1110 
-1116 TLLEAGAFDE
+1116 
-1126 ANKTIDEILVTDL
+1126 
-1139 NGVKAKLAR
+1139 
-1148 NDKINLTD
+1148 
-1156 VLTLTRVIART
+1156 
-1167 EDTSNA
+1167 
-1173 DEIQNIAEVIR
+1173 AEVIESI
-1184 LTIDNGRRPYYED
+1184 TTNGRRTYNAD
-1197 TTNKEVVEIPGNTYP
+1197 VVSIPGNYNLGEP
-1212 STLKNI
+1212 
-1218 EEVDT
+1218 DT
-1223 GRAEVLTFVVPFG
+1223 AQSERIAIVPPFG
-1236 ANRQLTLIVIAIV
+1236 AADAVKYILIGIAIIGV
-1249 SLGIL
+1249 LG
-1254 VAGIVVIKKKVL
+1254 VGIFLIKRKVLTK

>member
-63 GGSLWTSWGVITFY
+63 GGSLWSSWRLTFY
-77 SKSTHDMSPGLAYAL
+77 SKDTHNMSAGLAYAL
-92 RQCCSMNSRQNLIWM
+92 RQCSSIYSRQNLIWM
-107 TDISDNISAPS
+107 SDISDNITSPH
-118 WHPDYD
+118 WEQDYD

-132 IAGFNEYYSKL
+132 IAGFNDYYNKL
-143 QESGKDVTFE
+143 QESGKNVTFE

-249 YTYFEPDDAHKTM
+249 YTYYEPDDAHKTM
-262 SGRTVQRLVTIDY
+262 SGRTVQRLVTINY
-275 TGGPQKVDDDS
+275 TGGPQTTDDDS

-301 DNPASKD
+301 DNVANKD
-308 GTEDGILSTG
+308 GTEDGIISTG

-332 TGAEI
+332 TGTEI

-350 LDQPASKQYYVR
+350 KDQPASKQYYVR
-362 FKYNGQLYEPTT
+362 FKYNGQIYEPTT

-379 KVIDNAG
+379 KIIDTAG

-419 HTVPDRDDTTNAAF
+419 HTVPDRNDTTNAAF

-447 KQYGVSN
+447 KYYGVSN
-454 SKEELLNINFGIKD
+454 YQEELLNINFGIKD

-522 DLQYKAAEQYDQDA
+522 DLQYKAAAQYDQDS

-562 DLADYYDTSYEY
+562 DLSDYYDTSYEY
-574 VRSYDENEQEITWE
+574 IRSYDENEQEITWE
-588 QQSDISGAGKT
+588 QQSDISGSGKT

-945 RTKIVLGKNVSHIKL
+945 RSDIYVEKTVSNLKL
-960 TSTDGTTIF
+960 STAGDGQTIF
-969 DTNQSTS
+969 DANQSVP
-976 NLTWKENK
+976 NLTWKANTREN
-984 YNDRGN
+984 R
-990 MVSTGLVQ
+990 GLVQ
-998 GTVDENLL
+998 ATVDENLL
-1006 YGSTL
+1006 HGATLELTFNIKVINTGETDYKDETYYNTGVITDVNNIVTLDPVVVVDYVSNNLSFDMSKNSGWQEITDKTQLTSGDDPYIKAVDENAFNGLQKVIVSTTDNPIVQADPLVPEKAKDKAGKQSETQSATVFLTKVIASDGST
-1011 NVRYTLE
+1011 T
-1018 IRNHS
+1018 
-1023 EVDYNE
+1023 DD
-1029 KSYYVTGVVKDRST
+1029 T
-1043 MNRIEP
+1043 
-1049 TSVIEYVPNVLQY
+1049 EY
-1062 DVELTKANGKVTI
+1062 E
-1075 NNTTAT
+1075 NT
-1081 GNNSVSEW
+1081 
-1089 GIEGNNDLWQ
+1089 
-1099 ILASKRENKNL
+1099 
-1110 PDSYRD
+1110 
-1116 TLLEAGAFDE
+1116 
-1126 ANKTIDEILVTDL
+1126 
-1139 NGVKAKLAR
+1139 
-1148 NDKINLTD
+1148 
-1156 VLTLTRVIART
+1156 
-1167 EDTSNA
+1167 
-1173 DEIQNIAEVIR
+1173 AEVIES
-1184 LTIDNGRRPYYED
+1184 I
-1197 TTNKEVVEIPGNTYP
+1197 TTMVEEHIT
-1212 STLKNI
+1212 
-1218 EEVDT
+1218 
-1223 GRAEVLTFVVPFG
+1223 
-1236 ANRQLTLIVIAIV
+1236 QM
-1249 SLGIL
+1249 
-1254 VAGIVVIKKKVL
+1254 

>member
-1 MRKSKLL
+1 MKRFKLL
-8 VLLIIAMLIP
+8 ALIITAILIP
-18 IITVLAYLSPSAEAS
+18 MIAVLAYLSPISQAS
-33 SFNYQYTASTAPPF
+33 SFVYQYNVTNGAPPF
-47 VTTID
+47 VTNID
-52 GKSTEVYCSQA
+52 GKDTEVYCSQS
-63 GGSLWTSWGVITFY
+63 GGSLWSSWRLTFY
-77 SKSTHDMSPGLAYAL
+77 SQDTHSMSPGLAYAL
-92 RQCCSMNSRQNLIWM
+92 RQCCSINSRQNLVWM
-107 TDISDNISAPS
+107 SEISDNITTPS
-118 WHPDYD
+118 WKPDYD
-124 DALVQYNK
+124 DALIQYNK

-143 QESGKDVTFE
+143 QEAGKEVKFE
-153 ETDATLQSSENGV
+153 DTNATLQDSENGV
-166 FKLGPFKLSFYKSAY
+166 FKLGPFKVSFYKSAY
-181 SGISRLYL
+181 SGISKLYL

-194 TEIEVSRVNFGGYT
+194 TEIEVNRVNFGGYT

-214 ASGEEFYV
+214 DSGEEFYV
-222 LLSQEDAGKASKV
+222 LLSQADAGQASKV
-235 KLVAEYKYE
+235 SLVAEYKYE

-249 YTYFEPDDAHKTM
+249 YTYYKPDKSHQTM
-262 SGRTVQRLVTIDY
+262 DGRTVQRLVTIDY
-275 TGGPQKVDDDS
+275 TGGPQKDDADS

-301 DNPASKD
+301 DNLANKD
-308 GTEDGILSTG
+308 GTEDGIISTG

-350 LDQPASKQYYVR
+350 KDQPASKQYYVR

-379 KVIDNAG
+379 KIIDNAG

-447 KQYGVSN
+447 KYYGVSN

-475 LRKDLVKVDLNI
+475 LRKDLVKVDLHI
-487 NGKSHTYDYP
+487 NGKSHTYNYP

-522 DLQYKAAEQYDQDA
+522 DLQYKAAAQYDQDP

-541 YVTYKI
+541 IVTYKI
-547 QLKNQSVGK
+547 QLRNQSVGK

-574 VRSYDENEQEITWE
+574 IRSYDENEKDITWE
-588 QQSDISGAGKT
+588 QQSDISGSGKT
-599 YHTMHTTALANQGID
+599 YHTMHTTALADQGID

-634 EEKQSTKENFA
+634 EEGSSTKENFV
-645 QISGYKNTYRE
+645 QISGYRNTYRE
-656 DRKDLNGQLITNAGE
+656 ERKDLNGQVITNAGE
-671 NAGLIDIDSTP
+671 NAGLIDVDSTP
-682 ANLNPTDSA
+682 ANLNPTDSR

-699 KTDEYQ
+699 KTEEYQ
-705 ALGGEDKTKQS
+705 ALGGEEKTKQS

-726 APGLKLIVDDTN
+726 APGLKLIVDDAN

-749 TALAEKLEED
+749 AALAEKLKND

-786 GDVEVKETRTND
+786 GDVEVKEARTND

-813 IKFTY
+813 VKFTY
-818 GDYESLVAVQPN
+818 GDYESLIAVQPN
-830 NEMYTGQDYK
+830 SEMYTGQDYK
-840 STIYQEANYS
+840 STIYQESNYS
-850 DAYWYNNN
+850 DTYWYNNN

-897 DEATLRTLADNTN
+897 DEATLRTLADKTN

-920 EIEYVGQENTEYT
+920 EIEYVGQENTEYSI
-933 VRNIDFG
+933 RNIDFG

-945 RTKIVLGKNVSHIKL
+945 RSDIYVEKTVSNLKL
-960 TSTDGTTIF
+960 STAGDGQTIF
-969 DTNQSTS
+969 NSNQSVS
-976 NLTWKENK
+976 NLTWKPNTREN
-984 YNDRGN
+984 RG
-990 MVSTGLVQ
+990 LIQ
-998 GTVDENLL
+998 ATVDENLL
-1006 YGSTL
+1006 HGATLELTFSIKVVNTGETDYDDETYYNTGVITDVNKIVTLDPAVVADYVSNNLSFDISKNSGWQEITDKTVLTSGDDPYIKAVDENAFNGLQKVIVSTSDNPIVQSDPLVPEKAKDKAGKQSETQSATVFLTKVIASDGST
-1011 NVRYTLE
+1011 T
-1018 IRNHS
+1018 
-1023 EVDYNE
+1023 DD
-1029 KSYYVTGVVKDRST
+1029 T
-1043 MNRIEP
+1043 
-1049 TSVIEYVPNVLQY
+1049 EY
-1062 DVELTKANGKVTI
+1062 E
-1075 NNTTAT
+1075 NT
-1081 GNNSVSEW
+1081 
-1089 GIEGNNDLWQ
+1089 
-1099 ILASKRENKNL
+1099 
-1110 PDSYRD
+1110 
-1116 TLLEAGAFDE
+1116 
-1126 ANKTIDEILVTDL
+1126 
-1139 NGVKAKLAR
+1139 
-1148 NDKINLTD
+1148 
-1156 VLTLTRVIART
+1156 
-1167 EDTSNA
+1167 
-1173 DEIQNIAEVIR
+1173 AEVIESI
-1184 LTIDNGRRPYYED
+1184 TTNGRRTYNAD
-1197 TTNKEVVEIPGNTYP
+1197 VVSIPGNYNLGEP
-1212 STLKNI
+1212 
-1218 EEVDT
+1218 DT
-1223 GRAEVLTFVVPFG
+1223 AQSERIAIVPPFG
-1236 ANRQLTLIVIAIV
+1236 AADAVKYILIGIAIIGV
-1249 SLGIL
+1249 LGI
-1254 VAGIVVIKKKVL
+1254 GIFLIKRKVLTK

>member
-1 MRKSKLL
+1 MKRFKLL
-8 VLLIIAMLIP
+8 ALIITAILIP
-18 IITVLAYLSPSAEAS
+18 MIAVLAYLSPISQAS
-33 SFNYQYTASTAPPF
+33 SFVYQYNVTNGAPPF
-47 VTTID
+47 VTNID
-52 GKSTEVYCSQA
+52 GKDTEVYCSQS
-63 GGSLWTSWGVITFY
+63 GGSLWSSWRLTFY
-77 SKSTHDMSPGLAYAL
+77 SQDTHSMSPGLAYAL
-92 RQCCSMNSRQNLIWM
+92 RQCCSINSRQNLVWM
-107 TDISDNISAPS
+107 SEISDNITTPS
-118 WHPDYD
+118 WKPDYD
-124 DALVQYNK
+124 DALIQYNK

-143 QESGKDVTFE
+143 QEAGKEVKFE
-153 ETDATLQSSENGV
+153 DTNATLQDSENGV
-166 FKLGPFKLSFYKSAY
+166 FKLGPFKVSFYKSAY
-181 SGISRLYL
+181 SGISKLYL

-194 TEIEVSRVNFGGYT
+194 TEIEVNRVNFGGYT

-214 ASGEEFYV
+214 DSGEEFYV
-222 LLSQEDAGKASKV
+222 LLSQADAGQASKV
-235 KLVAEYKYE
+235 SLVAEYKYE

-249 YTYFEPDDAHKTM
+249 YTYYKPDKSHQTM
-262 SGRTVQRLVTIDY
+262 DGRTVQRLVTIDY
-275 TGGPQKVDDDS
+275 TGGPQKDDADS

-301 DNPASKD
+301 DNLANKD
-308 GTEDGILSTG
+308 GTEDGIISTG

-350 LDQPASKQYYVR
+350 KDQPASKQYYVR

-379 KVIDNAG
+379 KIIDNAG

-447 KQYGVSN
+447 KYYGVSN

-475 LRKDLVKVDLNI
+475 LRKDLVKVDLHI
-487 NGKSHTYDYP
+487 NGKSNTYNYP

-522 DLQYKAAEQYDQDA
+522 DLQYKAAAQYDQDP

-541 YVTYKI
+541 IVTYKI
-547 QLKNQSVGK
+547 QLRNQSVGK

-574 VRSYDENEQEITWE
+574 IRSYDENEKDITWE
-588 QQSDISGAGKT
+588 QQSDISGSGKT
-599 YHTMHTTALANQGID
+599 YHTMHTTALADQGID

-634 EEKQSTKENFA
+634 EEGSSTKENFA
-645 QISGYKNTYRE
+645 QISGYRNTYRE
-656 DRKDLNGQLITNAGE
+656 ERKDLNGQVITNAGE
-671 NAGLIDIDSTP
+671 NAGLIDVDSTP
-682 ANLNPTDSA
+682 ANLNPTDSR

-699 KTDEYQ
+699 KTEEYQ
-705 ALGGEDKTKQS
+705 ALGGEEKTKQS

-726 APGLKLIVDDTN
+726 APGLKLIVDDAN

-749 TALAEKLEED
+749 AALAEKLKND

-786 GDVEVKETRTND
+786 GDVEVKEARTND

-813 IKFTY
+813 VKFTY
-818 GDYESLVAVQPN
+818 GDYESLIAVQPN
-830 NEMYTGQDYK
+830 SEMYTGQDYK
-840 STIYQEANYS
+840 STIYQESNYS
-850 DAYWYNNN
+850 DTYWYNNN

-897 DEATLRTLADNTN
+897 DEATLRTLADKTN

-920 EIEYVGQENTEYT
+920 EIEYVGQENTEYS

-945 RTKIVLGKNVSHIKL
+945 RSDIYVEKTVSNLKL
-960 TSTDGTTIF
+960 STAGDGQTIF
-969 DTNQSTS
+969 NSNQSVS
-976 NLTWKENK
+976 NLTWKPNTREN
-984 YNDRGN
+984 RG
-990 MVSTGLVQ
+990 LIQ
-998 GTVDENLL
+998 ATVDENLL
-1006 YGSTL
+1006 HGATLELTFSIKVVNTGETDYDDETYYNTGVITDVNKIVTLDPAVVADYVSNNLSFDISKNSGWQEITDKTVLTSGDDPYIKAVDENAFNGLQKVIVSTSDNPIVQSDPLVPEKAKDKAGKQSETQSATVFLTKVIASDGST
-1011 NVRYTLE
+1011 T
-1018 IRNHS
+1018 
-1023 EVDYNE
+1023 DD
-1029 KSYYVTGVVKDRST
+1029 T
-1043 MNRIEP
+1043 
-1049 TSVIEYVPNVLQY
+1049 EY
-1062 DVELTKANGKVTI
+1062 E
-1075 NNTTAT
+1075 NT
-1081 GNNSVSEW
+1081 
-1089 GIEGNNDLWQ
+1089 
-1099 ILASKRENKNL
+1099 
-1110 PDSYRD
+1110 
-1116 TLLEAGAFDE
+1116 
-1126 ANKTIDEILVTDL
+1126 
-1139 NGVKAKLAR
+1139 
-1148 NDKINLTD
+1148 
-1156 VLTLTRVIART
+1156 
-1167 EDTSNA
+1167 
-1173 DEIQNIAEVIR
+1173 AEVIESI
-1184 LTIDNGRRPYYED
+1184 TTNGRRTYNAD
-1197 TTNKEVVEIPGNTYP
+1197 VVSIPGNYNLGEP
-1212 STLKNI
+1212 
-1218 EEVDT
+1218 DT
-1223 GRAEVLTFVVPFG
+1223 AQSERIAIVPPFG
-1236 ANRQLTLIVIAIV
+1236 AADAVKYILIGIAIIGV
-1249 SLGIL
+1249 LG
-1254 VAGIVVIKKKVL
+1254 VGIFLIKRKVLTK

>member
-1 MRKSKLL
+1 MKRFKLL
-8 VLLIIAMLIP
+8 ALIITAILIP
-18 IITVLAYLSPSAEAS
+18 MIAVLAYLSPISQAS
-33 SFNYQYTASTAPPF
+33 SFVYQYNVTNGAPPF
-47 VTTID
+47 VTNID
-52 GKSTEVYCSQA
+52 GKDTEVYCSQS
-63 GGSLWTSWGVITFY
+63 GGSLWSSWRLTFY
-77 SKSTHDMSPGLAYAL
+77 SQDTHSMSPGLAYAL
-92 RQCCSMNSRQNLIWM
+92 RQCCSINSRQNLVWM
-107 TDISDNISAPS
+107 SEISDNITTPS
-118 WHPDYD
+118 WKPDYD
-124 DALVQYNK
+124 DALIQYNK

-143 QESGKDVTFE
+143 QEAGKEVKFE
-153 ETDATLQSSENGV
+153 DTNATLQDSENGV

-181 SGISRLYL
+181 SGISKLYL

-194 TEIEVSRVNFGGYT
+194 TEIEVNRVNFGGYT

-214 ASGEEFYV
+214 DSGEEFYV
-222 LLSQEDAGKASKV
+222 LLSQADAGQASKV
-235 KLVAEYKYE
+235 SLVAEYKYE

-249 YTYFEPDDAHKTM
+249 YTYYKPDKSHQTM
-262 SGRTVQRLVTIDY
+262 DGRTVQRLVTIDY
-275 TGGPQKVDDDS
+275 TGGPQKDDADS

-301 DNPASKD
+301 DNLANKD
-308 GTEDGILSTG
+308 GTEDGIISTG

-350 LDQPASKQYYVR
+350 KDQPASKQYYVR

-379 KVIDNAG
+379 KIIDNAG

-447 KQYGVSN
+447 KYYGVSN

-475 LRKDLVKVDLNI
+475 LRKDLVKVDLHI
-487 NGKSHTYDYP
+487 NGKSHTYNYP

-522 DLQYKAAEQYDQDA
+522 DLQYKAAAQYDQDP

-541 YVTYKI
+541 IVTYKI
-547 QLKNQSVGK
+547 QLRNQSVGK

-574 VRSYDENEQEITWE
+574 IRSYDENEKDITWE
-588 QQSDISGAGKT
+588 QQSDISGSGKT
-599 YHTMHTTALANQGID
+599 YHTMHTTALADQGID

-634 EEKQSTKENFA
+634 EEGSSTKENFA
-645 QISGYKNTYRE
+645 QISGYRNTYRE
-656 DRKDLNGQLITNAGE
+656 ERKDLNGQVITNAGE
-671 NAGLIDIDSTP
+671 NAGLIDVDSTP
-682 ANLNPTDSA
+682 ANLNPTDSR

-699 KTDEYQ
+699 KTEEYQ
-705 ALGGEDKTKQS
+705 ALGGEEKTKQS

-726 APGLKLIVDDTN
+726 APGLKLIVDDAN

-749 TALAEKLEED
+749 AALAEKLKND

-786 GDVEVKETRTND
+786 GDVEVKEARTND

-813 IKFTY
+813 VKFTY
-818 GDYESLVAVQPN
+818 GDYESLIAVQPN
-830 NEMYTGQDYK
+830 SEMYTGQDYK
-840 STIYQEANYS
+840 STIYQESNYS
-850 DAYWYNNN
+850 DTYWYNNN

-897 DEATLRTLADNTN
+897 DEATLRTLADKTN

-920 EIEYVGQENTEYT
+920 EIEYVGQENTEYS

-945 RTKIVLGKNVSHIKL
+945 RSDIYVEKTVSNLKL
-960 TSTDGTTIF
+960 STAGDGQTIF
-969 DTNQSTS
+969 NSNQSVS
-976 NLTWKENK
+976 NLTWKPNTREN
-984 YNDRGN
+984 RG
-990 MVSTGLVQ
+990 LIQ
-998 GTVDENLL
+998 ATVDENLL
-1006 YGSTL
+1006 HGATLELTFSIKVVNTGETDYDDETYYNTGVITDVNKIVTLDPAVVADYVSNNLSFDISKNSGWQEITDKTVLTSGDDPYIKAVDENAFNGLQKVIVSTSDNPIVQSDPLVPEKAKDKAGKQSETQSATVFLTKVIASDGST
-1011 NVRYTLE
+1011 T
-1018 IRNHS
+1018 
-1023 EVDYNE
+1023 DD
-1029 KSYYVTGVVKDRST
+1029 T
-1043 MNRIEP
+1043 
-1049 TSVIEYVPNVLQY
+1049 EY
-1062 DVELTKANGKVTI
+1062 E
-1075 NNTTAT
+1075 NT
-1081 GNNSVSEW
+1081 
-1089 GIEGNNDLWQ
+1089 
-1099 ILASKRENKNL
+1099 
-1110 PDSYRD
+1110 
-1116 TLLEAGAFDE
+1116 
-1126 ANKTIDEILVTDL
+1126 
-1139 NGVKAKLAR
+1139 
-1148 NDKINLTD
+1148 
-1156 VLTLTRVIART
+1156 
-1167 EDTSNA
+1167 
-1173 DEIQNIAEVIR
+1173 AEVIESI
-1184 LTIDNGRRPYYED
+1184 TTNGRRTYNAD
-1197 TTNKEVVEIPGNTYP
+1197 VVSIPGNYNLGEP
-1212 STLKNI
+1212 
-1218 EEVDT
+1218 DT
-1223 GRAEVLTFVVPFG
+1223 AQSERIAIVPPFG
-1236 ANRQLTLIVIAIV
+1236 AADAVKYILIGIAIIGV
-1249 SLGIL
+1249 LG
-1254 VAGIVVIKKKVL
+1254 VGIFLIKRKVLTK

>member
-189 KTDVG
+189 QTDIG

-308 GTEDGILSTG
+308 GKEDGILSTG

-705 ALGGEDKTKQS
+705 ALGGEEKTKQS

-749 TALAEKLEED
+749 AALAEKLEED

-945 RTKIVLGKNVSHIKL
+945 RSDIYVEKTVSNLKL
-960 TSTDGTTIF
+960 STAGDGQTIF
-969 DTNQSTS
+969 DANQSVP
-976 NLTWKENK
+976 NLTWKANTREN
-984 YNDRGN
+984 R
-990 MVSTGLVQ
+990 GLVQ
-998 GTVDENLL
+998 ATVDENLL
-1006 YGSTL
+1006 HGATLELTFNIKVINTGETDYDDETYYNTGVITDANKIVTLDPAVVVDYVSNNLSFDMSKNSGWQEITDKTVLTSGDDPYIKAVDENAFNGLQKVIVSTSDNPIVQSDPLVPEKAKDKAGKQSETQSATVFLTKVIASDGST
-1011 NVRYTLE
+1011 T
-1018 IRNHS
+1018 
-1023 EVDYNE
+1023 DD
-1029 KSYYVTGVVKDRST
+1029 T
-1043 MNRIEP
+1043 
-1049 TSVIEYVPNVLQY
+1049 EY
-1062 DVELTKANGKVTI
+1062 E
-1075 NNTTAT
+1075 NT
-1081 GNNSVSEW
+1081 
-1089 GIEGNNDLWQ
+1089 
-1099 ILASKRENKNL
+1099 
-1110 PDSYRD
+1110 
-1116 TLLEAGAFDE
+1116 
-1126 ANKTIDEILVTDL
+1126 
-1139 NGVKAKLAR
+1139 
-1148 NDKINLTD
+1148 
-1156 VLTLTRVIART
+1156 
-1167 EDTSNA
+1167 
-1173 DEIQNIAEVIR
+1173 AEVIES
-1184 LTIDNGRRPYYED
+1184 I
-1197 TTNKEVVEIPGNTYP
+1197 TTMVEEHIT
-1212 STLKNI
+1212 
-1218 EEVDT
+1218 
-1223 GRAEVLTFVVPFG
+1223 
-1236 ANRQLTLIVIAIV
+1236 QM
-1249 SLGIL
+1249 
-1254 VAGIVVIKKKVL
+1254 

>member
-1 MRKSKLL
+1 MKRFKLL
-8 VLLIIAMLIP
+8 ALIITAILIP
-18 IITVLAYLSPSAEAS
+18 MIAVLAYLSPISQAS
-33 SFNYQYTASTAPPF
+33 SFVYQYNVTNGAPPF
-47 VTTID
+47 VTNID
-52 GKSTEVYCSQA
+52 GKDTEVYCSQS
-63 GGSLWTSWGVITFY
+63 GGSLWSSWRLTFY
-77 SKSTHDMSPGLAYAL
+77 SQDTHSMSPGLAYAL
-92 RQCCSMNSRQNLIWM
+92 RQCCSINSRQNLVWM
-107 TDISDNISAPS
+107 SEISDNITTPS
-118 WHPDYD
+118 WKPDYD
-124 DALVQYNK
+124 DALIQYNK

-143 QESGKDVTFE
+143 QEAGKEVKFE
-153 ETDATLQSSENGV
+153 DTNATLQDSENGV
-166 FKLGPFKLSFYKSAY
+166 FKLGPFKVSFYKSAY
-181 SGISRLYL
+181 SGISKLYL

-194 TEIEVSRVNFGGYT
+194 TEIEVNRVNFGGYT

-214 ASGEEFYV
+214 DSGEEFYV
-222 LLSQEDAGKASKV
+222 LLSQADAGQASKV
-235 KLVAEYKYE
+235 SLVAEYKYE

-249 YTYFEPDDAHKTM
+249 YTYYKPDKSHQTM
-262 SGRTVQRLVTIDY
+262 DGRTVQRLVTIDY
-275 TGGPQKVDDDS
+275 TGGPQKDDADS

-301 DNPASKD
+301 DNLANKD
-308 GTEDGILSTG
+308 GTEDGIISTG

-350 LDQPASKQYYVR
+350 KDQPASKQYYVR

-379 KVIDNAG
+379 KIIDNAG

-447 KQYGVSN
+447 KYYGVSN

-475 LRKDLVKVDLNI
+475 LRKDLVKVDLHI
-487 NGKSHTYDYP
+487 NGKSHTYNYP

-522 DLQYKAAEQYDQDA
+522 DLQYKAAAQYDQDP

-541 YVTYKI
+541 IVTYKI
-547 QLKNQSVGK
+547 QLRNQSVGK

-574 VRSYDENEQEITWE
+574 IRSYDENEKDITWE
-588 QQSDISGAGKT
+588 QQSDISGSGKT
-599 YHTMHTTALANQGID
+599 YHTMHTTALADQGID

-634 EEKQSTKENFA
+634 EEGSSTKENFA
-645 QISGYKNTYRE
+645 QISGYRNTYRE
-656 DRKDLNGQLITNAGE
+656 ERKDLNGQVITNAGE
-671 NAGLIDIDSTP
+671 NAGLIDVDSTP
-682 ANLNPTDSA
+682 ANLNPTDSR

-699 KTDEYQ
+699 KTEEYQ
-705 ALGGEDKTKQS
+705 ALGGEEKTKQS

-726 APGLKLIVDDTN
+726 APGLKLIVDDAN

-749 TALAEKLEED
+749 AALAEKLKND

-786 GDVEVKETRTND
+786 GDVEVKEARTND

-813 IKFTY
+813 VKFTY
-818 GDYESLVAVQPN
+818 GDYESLIAVQPN
-830 NEMYTGQDYK
+830 SEMYTGQDYK
-840 STIYQEANYS
+840 STIYQESNYS
-850 DAYWYNNN
+850 DTYWYNNN

-897 DEATLRTLADNTN
+897 DEATLRTLADKTN

-920 EIEYVGQENTEYT
+920 EIEYVGQENTEYS

-945 RTKIVLGKNVSHIKL
+945 RSDIYVEKTVSNLKL
-960 TSTDGTTIF
+960 STAGDGQTIF
-969 DTNQSTS
+969 NSNQSVS
-976 NLTWKENK
+976 NLTWKPNTREN
-984 YNDRGN
+984 RG
-990 MVSTGLVQ
+990 LIQ
-998 GTVDENLL
+998 ATVDENLL
-1006 YGSTL
+1006 HGA
-1011 NVRYTLE
+1011 TLE
-1018 IRNHS
+1018 LTFSIKVVNTG
-1023 EVDYNE
+1023 ETDYDDE
-1029 KSYYVTGVVKDRST
+1029 TYYNTGV
-1043 MNRIEP
+1043 I
-1049 TSVIEYVPNVLQY
+1049 
-1062 DVELTKANGKVTI
+1062 
-1075 NNTTAT
+1075 
-1081 GNNSVSEW
+1081 
-1089 GIEGNNDLWQ
+1089 
-1099 ILASKRENKNL
+1099 
-1110 PDSYRD
+1110 
-1116 TLLEAGAFDE
+1116 
-1126 ANKTIDEILVTDL
+1126 
-1139 NGVKAKLAR
+1139 
-1148 NDKINLTD
+1148 TD
-1156 VLTLTRVIART
+1156 VNKIVTLDPAVVA
-1167 EDTSNA
+1167 DYVSN
-1173 DEIQNIAEVIR
+1173 N
-1184 LTIDNGRRPYYED
+1184 L
-1197 TTNKEVVEIPGNTYP
+1197 
-1212 STLKNI
+1212 S
-1218 EEVDT
+1218 
-1223 GRAEVLTFVVPFG
+1223 
-1236 ANRQLTLIVIAIV
+1236 LI
-1249 SLGIL
+1249 
-1254 VAGIVVIKKKVL
+1254 

>member
-1 MRKSKLL
+1 MKRFKLL
-8 VLLIIAMLIP
+8 ALIITAILIP
-18 IITVLAYLSPSAEAS
+18 MIAVLAYLSPISQAS
-33 SFNYQYTASTAPPF
+33 SFVYQYNVTNGATPF
-47 VTTID
+47 VTNID
-52 GKSTEVYCSQA
+52 GKDTEVYCSQS
-63 GGSLWTSWGVITFY
+63 GGSLWSSWRLTFY
-77 SKSTHDMSPGLAYAL
+77 SQDTHSMSPGLAYAL
-92 RQCCSMNSRQNLIWM
+92 RQCCSINSRQNLVWM
-107 TDISDNISAPS
+107 SEISDNITTPS
-118 WHPDYD
+118 WKPDYD
-124 DALVQYNK
+124 DALIQYNK

-143 QESGKDVTFE
+143 QEAGKEVKFE
-153 ETDATLQSSENGV
+153 DTNATLQDSENGV
-166 FKLGPFKLSFYKSAY
+166 FKLGPFKVSFYKSAY
-181 SGISRLYL
+181 SGISKLYL

-194 TEIEVSRVNFGGYT
+194 TEIEVNRVNFGGYT

-214 ASGEEFYV
+214 DSGEEFYV
-222 LLSQEDAGKASKV
+222 LLSQADAGQASKV
-235 KLVAEYKYE
+235 SLVAEYKYE

-249 YTYFEPDDAHKTM
+249 YTYYKPDKSHQTM
-262 SGRTVQRLVTIDY
+262 DGRTVQRLVTIDY
-275 TGGPQKVDDDS
+275 TGGPQKDDADS

-301 DNPASKD
+301 DNLANKD
-308 GTEDGILSTG
+308 GTEDGIISTG

-350 LDQPASKQYYVR
+350 KDQPASKQYYVR

-379 KVIDNAG
+379 KIIDNAG

-447 KQYGVSN
+447 KYYGVSN

-475 LRKDLVKVDLNI
+475 LRKDLVKVDLHI
-487 NGKSHTYDYP
+487 NGKSHTYNYP

-522 DLQYKAAEQYDQDA
+522 DLQYKAAAQYDQDP

-541 YVTYKI
+541 IVTYKI
-547 QLKNQSVGK
+547 QLRNQSVGK

-574 VRSYDENEQEITWE
+574 IRSYDENEKDITWE
-588 QQSDISGAGKT
+588 QQSDISGSGKT
-599 YHTMHTTALANQGID
+599 YHTMHTTALADQGID

-634 EEKQSTKENFA
+634 EEGSSTKENFA
-645 QISGYKNTYRE
+645 QISGYRNTYRE
-656 DRKDLNGQLITNAGE
+656 ERKDLNGQVITNAGE
-671 NAGLIDIDSTP
+671 NAGLIDVDSTP
-682 ANLNPTDSA
+682 ANLNPTDSR

-699 KTDEYQ
+699 KTEEYQ
-705 ALGGEDKTKQS
+705 ALGGEEKTKQS

-726 APGLKLIVDDTN
+726 APGLKLIVDDAN

-749 TALAEKLEED
+749 AALAEKLKND

-786 GDVEVKETRTND
+786 GDVEVKEARTND

-813 IKFTY
+813 VKFTY
-818 GDYESLVAVQPN
+818 GDYESLIAVQPN
-830 NEMYTGQDYK
+830 SEMYTGQDYK
-840 STIYQEANYS
+840 STIYQESNYS
-850 DAYWYNNN
+850 DTYWYNNN

-897 DEATLRTLADNTN
+897 DEATLRTLADKTN

-920 EIEYVGQENTEYT
+920 EIEYVGQENTEYS

-945 RTKIVLGKNVSHIKL
+945 RSDIYVEKTVSNLKL
-960 TSTDGTTIF
+960 STAGDGQTIF
-969 DTNQSTS
+969 NSNQSVS
-976 NLTWKENK
+976 NLTWKPNTREN
-984 YNDRGN
+984 RG
-990 MVSTGLVQ
+990 LIQ
-998 GTVDENLL
+998 ATVDENLL
-1006 YGSTL
+1006 HGATLELTFSIKVVNTGETDYDDETYYNTGVITDVNKIVTLDPAVVADYVSNNLSFDISKNSGWQEITDKTVLTSGDDPYIKAVDENAFNGLQKVIVSTSDNPIVQSDPLVPEKAKDKAGKQSETQSATVFLTKVIASDGST
-1011 NVRYTLE
+1011 T
-1018 IRNHS
+1018 
-1023 EVDYNE
+1023 DD
-1029 KSYYVTGVVKDRST
+1029 T
-1043 MNRIEP
+1043 
-1049 TSVIEYVPNVLQY
+1049 EY
-1062 DVELTKANGKVTI
+1062 E
-1075 NNTTAT
+1075 NT
-1081 GNNSVSEW
+1081 
-1089 GIEGNNDLWQ
+1089 
-1099 ILASKRENKNL
+1099 
-1110 PDSYRD
+1110 
-1116 TLLEAGAFDE
+1116 
-1126 ANKTIDEILVTDL
+1126 
-1139 NGVKAKLAR
+1139 
-1148 NDKINLTD
+1148 
-1156 VLTLTRVIART
+1156 
-1167 EDTSNA
+1167 
-1173 DEIQNIAEVIR
+1173 AEVIESI
-1184 LTIDNGRRPYYED
+1184 TTNGRRTYNAD
-1197 TTNKEVVEIPGNTYP
+1197 VVSIPGNYNLGEP
-1212 STLKNI
+1212 
-1218 EEVDT
+1218 DT
-1223 GRAEVLTFVVPFG
+1223 AQSERLAIVPPFG
-1236 ANRQLTLIVIAIV
+1236 AADAVKYILIGIAIIGV
-1249 SLGIL
+1249 LG
-1254 VAGIVVIKKKVL
+1254 VGIFLIKRKVLTK

>member
-1 MRKSKLL
+1 MKRFKLL
-8 VLLIIAMLIP
+8 ALIITAILIP
-18 IITVLAYLSPSAEAS
+18 MIAVLAYLSPISQAS
-33 SFNYQYTASTAPPF
+33 SFVYQYNVTNGAPPF
-47 VTTID
+47 VTNID
-52 GKSTEVYCSQA
+52 GKDTEVYCSQS
-63 GGSLWTSWGVITFY
+63 GGSLWSSWRLTFY
-77 SKSTHDMSPGLAYAL
+77 SQDTHSMSPGLAYAL
-92 RQCCSMNSRQNLIWM
+92 RQCCSINSRQNLVWM
-107 TDISDNISAPS
+107 SEISDNITTPS
-118 WHPDYD
+118 WKPDYD
-124 DALVQYNK
+124 DALIQYNK

-143 QESGKDVTFE
+143 QEAGKEVKFE
-153 ETDATLQSSENGV
+153 DINATLQDSENGV
-166 FKLGPFKLSFYKSAY
+166 FKLGPFKVSFYKSAY
-181 SGISRLYL
+181 SGISKLYL

-194 TEIEVSRVNFGGYT
+194 TEIEVNRVNFGGYT

-214 ASGEEFYV
+214 DSGEEFYV
-222 LLSQEDAGKASKV
+222 LLSQADAGQASKV
-235 KLVAEYKYE
+235 SLVAEYKYE

-249 YTYFEPDDAHKTM
+249 YTYYKPDKSHQTM
-262 SGRTVQRLVTIDY
+262 DGRTVQRLVTIDY
-275 TGGPQKVDDDS
+275 TGGPQKDDADS

-301 DNPASKD
+301 DNLANKD
-308 GTEDGILSTG
+308 GTEDGIISTG

-350 LDQPASKQYYVR
+350 KDQPASKQYYVR

-379 KVIDNAG
+379 KIIDNAG

-447 KQYGVSN
+447 KYYGVSN

-475 LRKDLVKVDLNI
+475 LRKDLVKVDLHI
-487 NGKSHTYDYP
+487 NGKSHTYNYP

-522 DLQYKAAEQYDQDA
+522 DLQYKAAAQYDQDP

-541 YVTYKI
+541 IVTYKI
-547 QLKNQSVGK
+547 QLRNQSVGK

-574 VRSYDENEQEITWE
+574 IRSYDENEKDITWE
-588 QQSDISGAGKT
+588 QQSDISGSGKT
-599 YHTMHTTALANQGID
+599 YHTMHTTALADQGID

-634 EEKQSTKENFA
+634 EEGSSTKENFA
-645 QISGYKNTYRE
+645 QISGYRNTYRE
-656 DRKDLNGQLITNAGE
+656 ERKDLNGQVITNAGE
-671 NAGLIDIDSTP
+671 NAGLIDVDSTP
-682 ANLNPTDSA
+682 ANLNPTDSR

-699 KTDEYQ
+699 KTEEYQ
-705 ALGGEDKTKQS
+705 ALGGEEKTKQS

-726 APGLKLIVDDTN
+726 APGLKLIVDDAN

-749 TALAEKLEED
+749 AALAEKLKND

-786 GDVEVKETRTND
+786 GDVEVKEARTND

-813 IKFTY
+813 VKFTY
-818 GDYESLVAVQPN
+818 GDYESLIAVQPN
-830 NEMYTGQDYK
+830 SEMYTGQDYK
-840 STIYQEANYS
+840 STIYQESNYS
-850 DAYWYNNN
+850 DTYWYNNN

-897 DEATLRTLADNTN
+897 DEATLRTLADKTN

-920 EIEYVGQENTEYT
+920 EIEYVGQENTEYS

-945 RTKIVLGKNVSHIKL
+945 RSDIYVEKTVSNLKL
-960 TSTDGTTIF
+960 STAGDGQTIF
-969 DTNQSTS
+969 NSNQSVS
-976 NLTWKENK
+976 NLTWKPNTREN
-984 YNDRGN
+984 RG
-990 MVSTGLVQ
+990 LIQ
-998 GTVDENLL
+998 ATVDENLL
-1006 YGSTL
+1006 HGATLELTFSIKVVNTGETDYDDETYYNTGVITDVNKIVTLDPAVVADYVSNNLSFDISKNSGWQEITDKTVLTSGDDPYIKAVDENAFNGLQKVIVSTSDNPIVQSDPLVPEKAKDKAGKQSETQSATVFLTKVIASDGST
-1011 NVRYTLE
+1011 T
-1018 IRNHS
+1018 
-1023 EVDYNE
+1023 DD
-1029 KSYYVTGVVKDRST
+1029 T
-1043 MNRIEP
+1043 
-1049 TSVIEYVPNVLQY
+1049 EY
-1062 DVELTKANGKVTI
+1062 E
-1075 NNTTAT
+1075 NT
-1081 GNNSVSEW
+1081 
-1089 GIEGNNDLWQ
+1089 
-1099 ILASKRENKNL
+1099 
-1110 PDSYRD
+1110 
-1116 TLLEAGAFDE
+1116 
-1126 ANKTIDEILVTDL
+1126 
-1139 NGVKAKLAR
+1139 
-1148 NDKINLTD
+1148 
-1156 VLTLTRVIART
+1156 
-1167 EDTSNA
+1167 
-1173 DEIQNIAEVIR
+1173 AEVIESI
-1184 LTIDNGRRPYYED
+1184 TTNGRRTYNAD
-1197 TTNKEVVEIPGNTYP
+1197 VVSIPGNYNLGEP
-1212 STLKNI
+1212 
-1218 EEVDT
+1218 DT
-1223 GRAEVLTFVVPFG
+1223 AQSERIAIVPPFG
-1236 ANRQLTLIVIAIV
+1236 AADAVKYILIGIAIIGV
-1249 SLGIL
+1249 LG
-1254 VAGIVVIKKKVL
+1254 VGIFLIKRKVLTK